1 MREICRICAR
11 ELCGNQRRWIFHTAA
26 KLNLQVLLSHVL
38 GKELCRDGKAEFAC
52 SKCAFMLDRIYRFD
66 TVIARIEALSIERL
80 QKLLLEKDRLKF
92 CIASMY
98 RRNNEDSGID
108 DKVVGDGTVD
118 ISGLPDVRY
127 TALLQEDFAY
137 SGFECWT
144 EHEEHI
150 PELHS
155 CHASESMGNRP
166 RRCHGCATLRVA
178 DADYEAICRVPR
190 KVARSITC
198 GPSTRWPA
206 SVCNEESSV
215 CEPITADSASAKVPV
230 EEENMEEG
238 TPGSSVESLDTAVK
252 VSPPRQKDEEA
263 DKGAKGSEKCDD
275 CLDAHTTPNSSSC
288 GNRLELALSL
298 IKAFDYKPV
307 QSPRGSR
314 LPIPV
319 KSILPCSKPSRD
331 LVDGS
336 ALLGSV
342 NAGSGFL
349 SAATKPFPLELSD
362 LQELWD
368 DLGEDYMP
376 LRVQNLPEDHQ
387 QLTQCD
393 PVASGCMSE
402 SHAADLQDKIQQYDA
417 TNKLLQEK
425 LNEMNFELKSVQEAS
440 QRQDRTIQSLNEALK
455 SKESET
461 EELYHVIE
469 GQSETMAK
477 LRDMLH
483 RSQLGHLQTSEDPSP
498 SQQQQHMAL
507 LDLQNTLFCTQLEM
521 QKLKRAQWQKE
532 HQLVEARRATQLLEA
547 AVQEEQQ
554 LKEVS
559 WKHNQELRSV
569 VQQVQAELQ
578 GKVQELWALEGERC
592 CEIRA
597 QEQCVQRL
605 SQSLA
610 HKEQLLQESQ
620 ELLQCQ
626 QSLEKNPAVTNAM
639 LEKLQQRIKDRD
651 AALERAIDEKFCA
664 VEEKEQELRQ
674 LHLSV
679 REREH
684 DLERL
689 RSVLSSNEATIHSME
704 SLLKAKM
711 LELEQVTATC
721 QNLQWLKEEVE
732 AKSSCWQKEQEG
744 IIQQLQTSLHDRNKE
759 VELLT
764 ATLLC
769 KLGPGQNEIAEEL
782 CSRLQQKERM
792 LQDLLS
798 DRNRQ
803 AGEHE
808 TELRELL
815 QAVSVRE
822 QRSRVAAEKMVQ
834 ALAEKSGEVQFLR
847 QRLVRNESGKNP
859 VADGRLLLQKD
870 KQPFQELLP
879 GGCGNTTATGISK
892 GEDSKYRMEKGH
904 YSGSFSPVGL
914 LETAA
919 ELEKELINAREELE
933 LMARKERESRLELS
947 SLQSVVMAQE
957 EELQVQASDI
967 ESLTRNI
974 QSKEDLIKDLQMQL
988 VDPEEIPAVERL
1000 TQEVLVLREKV
1011 ATAESQ
1017 GQAATGNRQQQLLL
1031 MLEGLVAEKS
1041 RLNEALQAERQLYS
1055 SLVKFHAHPDSPE
1068 RGQTLQAELEG
1079 AQALRGRLEE
1089 ALGRSMEHL
1098 RRLET
1103 LGAFGGQPGRDDAQD
1118 GRADSIE
1125 GEVPPRT
1132 ANQQTSQGLPVNSP
1146 EAKAA
1151 QPDLTLASLER
1162 DSSLRAELLHIRAK
1176 NQQLLE
1182 QKAKVEGELWEL
1194 KTLMEE
1200 AGFSSLSSIRKVLLS
1215 LCLKTAELKERLG
1228 GSPLSERWEDKA
1240 EAGGALR
1247 TQSRKLQSSETVVTL
1262 LKEQLVLNCPEGES
1276 KFLPQLVT
1284 GMATEIDRLRA
1295 EMGVASGKRPALEGQ
1310 LQEDPAKRPC
1320 PGSQA
1325 VELGPAQ
1332 APRGMSQQMEASLVG
1347 SWQRLV
1353 EPRVGPS
1360 GQLVQCRQHN
1370 QELQEKLA
1378 VSEATV
1384 RAQAEQLEQ
1393 YRTLLSEPLVQQDN
1407 KQVQVDLQD
1416 LGYETCGRSENEADR
1431 EETPSPECEEPDVF
1445 SKAGLMEELSRPGPR
1460 GGLCWGQSEDVAALQ
1475 QHVRELQL
1483 QLQNSNKA
1491 LQRLQ
1496 RRTRSFSST
1505 SDYASGAEWLH
1516 KPVPSATDEDEGWQS
1531 DGVGAFCPPALQASR
1546 DLEWLVHR
1554 VSLLEAQLPG
1564 PWAGGVLPEELHSA
1578 VWPGKYDSLIQAQA
1592 RELSHLRQKMREGRS
1607 MCHLLNQHLRD
1618 TVKSF
1623 EELLRGTDIDYY
1635 MGQSFREHL
1644 AQGGQLAERLS
1655 SKLSSRDRSDV
1666 EDKTG
1671 HEFVVLRLSK
1681 ELQEKERMIETLQAK
1696 LQEGCET
1703 PSSSRALSESPR
1715 SHSSTSFLSDGPEA
1729 CSDGDA
1735 TSDYSQLQG
1744 GRSKQPSRHL
1754 ADVTHPAALA
1764 SNPSPAA
1771 APHQAPA
1778 ESIRGYP
1785 TGPPSQPPPM
1795 DSSQTCTGLHFDS
1808 LSKPLSVPLTPAPG
1822 PSAFLPFGPP
1832 PPAPP
1837 ALLGCCGTPVFSLA
1851 EVQQELHMLQKQ
1863 LGERGPLAAPPVKPL
1878 PLTSDFGEAST
1889 SRCLHAPHL
1898 TPQSC
1903 PLQSSAQLDRKAGA
1917 TFLESNPLWAQPPMG
1932 ALYGHL
1938 PFGYPA
1944 SHKLTG
1950 ADLLEGHLV
1959 EIRSL
1964 RQRLEESICINDRL
1978 REQLEKRLATTAKGN
1993 GHPTNINIQGLA
2005 STSSRS
2011 SETQALRE
2019 ENQSLQLQ
2027 FAHLSREL
2035 ERLREATRCRLQE
2048 AEAKNRTLAQELA
2061 EQLQSGRQ
2069 LREERLA
2076 LQENHHR
2083 LERTVPLLQQQCEEN
2098 QRLCQALCAEL
2109 RIHETLSSS
2118 SQAAPSACSGD
2129 AHRRPPS
2136 SSELGAL
2143 LAEVRTLR
2151 RQLLRGI
2158 QVNSAL
2164 RQQLARWQPEGN
2176 AAPLFAAHQ
2185 AMPDWQPFQVSSPSP
2200 PVRDVGMSSPAP
2212 LSPPALLS
2220 DPAPLAHR
2228 LKEPPMDD
2236 PLMRRSAPA
2245 PVGDAPSSLSASKG
2259 RCQVIGHVD
2268 DYYTL
2273 KQQILEGRTL
2283 VHQMA
2288 SLLQPA
2294 VAMPSLEPR
2303 GPEALDRGS
2312 VQQLLSTASALHQLL
2327 EQCASLLTTFWR
2339 GALPAAPSPAQPQ
2352 TAEQAMKDELLA
2364 LRARLAE
2371 QESLLQRAAERLQDT
2386 CRLKDNMEHFI
2397 ISHLTQTHAVL
2408 RKART
2413 NLEKTKPQGSSVK
2426 SPPSIGAGEISVG
2439 SSQHPSHVIP
2449 AHQEHR
2455 RKRSHPDT
2463 LKWQEDRSWPC
2474 FVHLPS
2480 S

>member
-190 KVARSITC
+190 KVARSISC
-198 GPSTRWPA
+198 GPSARWPA
-206 SVCNEESSV
+206 SVCNEE

-230 EEENMEEG
+230 EEESMEEG
-238 TPGSSVESLDTAVK
+238 TPGSSVESLDTTVK

-349 SAATKPFPLELSD
+349 NAATKPFPLELSD

-393 PVASGCMSE
+393 PVASGCVSE
-402 SHAADLQDKIQQYDA
+402 SHAAELQDKIQQYDA

-477 LRDMLH
+477 LRDILH

-498 SQQQQHMAL
+498 SQQQQQHMAL

-532 HQLVEARRATQLLEA
+532 HQLAEARRTTQLLEA

-578 GKVQELWALEGERC
+578 GKVQELRALEWERC

-597 QEQCVQRL
+597 QEQRVQRL
-605 SQSLA
+605 SKRLA

-620 ELLQCQ
+620 ELLQRR
-626 QSLEKNPAVTNAM
+626 QSLEKNPAVTDAM

-704 SLLKAKM
+704 SLLKAKT

-759 VELLT
+759 VEKLT

-769 KLGPGQNEIAEEL
+769 KLGPGQSEIAEEL
-782 CSRLQQKERM
+782 CLRLQQKERM

-822 QRSRVAAEKMVQ
+822 QQSRVAAEKMVQ

-847 QRLVRNESGKNP
+847 QRLVRNEPGKNP
-859 VADGRLLLQKD
+859 AADGRLLLQKD

-879 GGCGNTTATGISK
+879 GGCGNATATGISK
-892 GEDSKYRMEKGH
+892 VEDSKYRMEKG
-904 YSGSFSPVGL
+904 L

-919 ELEKELINAREELE
+919 ELKKELINAREELE

-947 SLQSVVMAQE
+947 SLQSVVTAQE

-1011 ATAESQ
+1011 ATAESR
-1017 GQAATGNRQQQLLL
+1017 GQEATGNRQQQLLL
-1031 MLEGLVAEKS
+1031 MLEGLVVEKS

-1068 RGQTLQAELEG
+1068 RGQTLQVELEG

-1103 LGAFGGQPGRDDAQD
+1103 LGAFGGQPGRDDAAD
-1118 GRADSIE
+1118 GSADSIE
-1125 GEVPPRT
+1125 GEAPPRPT
-1132 ANQQTSQGLPVNSP
+1132 NQQTSQGLRANSP

-1151 QPDLTLASLER
+1151 QPDLLTLAPLER
-1162 DSSLRAELLHIRAK
+1162 DSSLQAELLHVRAK

-1215 LCLKTAELKERLG
+1215 LCLETAELKERLG
-1228 GSPLSERWEDKA
+1228 GCPLSEGWEDKA

-1276 KFLPQLVT
+1276 KFPPQLVA

-1332 APRGMSQQMEASLVG
+1332 APRGTSQQMEASPAG
-1347 SWQRLV
+1347 SWQKLV

-1360 GQLVQCRQHN
+1360 GQLVQCRQRN
-1370 QELQEKLA
+1370 QELQDKLA

-1393 YRTLLSEPLVQQDN
+1393 YRTLLSEPLVQQEN

-1460 GGLCWGQSEDVAALQ
+1460 GGLCWGQSEDVAVLQ

-1564 PWAGGVLPEELHSA
+1564 PWAGGMLPEELRSA

-1607 MCHLLNQHLRD
+1607 VCHLLTQHLRD

-1655 SKLSSRDRSDV
+1655 SKLSSRDRSDM

-1671 HEFVVLRLSK
+1671 HEFVALRLSK
-1681 ELQEKERMIETLQAK
+1681 ELREKERMIETLQAK
-1696 LQEGCET
+1696 LQERCET

-1715 SHSSTSFLSDGPEA
+1715 SNSSASFLSDGLEA

-1735 TSDYSQLQG
+1735 TSEYSQLQG
-1744 GRSKQPSRHL
+1744 DRSEQPSRRL
-1754 ADVTHPAALA
+1754 TDVTHPAALA
-1764 SNPSPAA
+1764 SNPSPTA

-1785 TGPPSQPPPM
+1785 TGPSSQHPPM
-1795 DSSQTCTGLHFDS
+1795 DSGQTRTGLHFDS

-1832 PPAPP
+1832 PPARP

-1889 SRCLHAPHL
+1889 SRCLHVPHL

-1917 TFLESNPLWAQPPMG
+1917 AFLESNPLWAQPPMG

-1938 PFGYPA
+1938 PSGYPA
-1944 SHKLTG
+1944 SHPALTG
-1950 ADLLEGHLV
+1950 ADLLEGHLA

-1993 GHPTNINIQGLA
+1993 GYPTNIYIQGLESA
-2005 STSSRS
+2005 SSLS

-2027 FAHLSREL
+2027 FAHLSRGNGALPPEL
-2035 ERLREATRCRLQE
+2035 ERLREATRCRLQKAE
-2048 AEAKNRTLAQELA
+2048 AENRMLAQELA
-2061 EQLQSGRQ
+2061 EQRQSGRQ

-2076 LQENHHR
+2076 LQENNHR

-2118 SQAAPSACSGD
+2118 SQAAPSACNGD

-2164 RQQLARWQPEGN
+2164 RQQLARQQPEGS

-2185 AMPDWQPFQVSSPSP
+2185 AMPDWQPFQDSSPSP

-2220 DPAPLAHR
+2220 GPAPLAHR
-2228 LKEPPMDD
+2228 MKEPPMDD
-2236 PLMRRSAPA
+2236 PLVRRSAPA
-2245 PVGDAPSSLSASKG
+2245 PAGDAPSSSSASKG
-2259 RCQVIGHVD
+2259 GCQVIGHVD

-2273 KQQILEGRTL
+2273 KQQILEGKTL

-2288 SLLQPA
+2288 SLLRPA
-2294 VAMPSLEPR
+2294 LAMPSLEPR
-2303 GPEALDRGS
+2303 GTEALDWGS
-2312 VQQLLSTASALHQLL
+2312 IQQLLSAASALHQLL

-2339 GALPAAPSPAQPQ
+2339 GALPAAPSPAQHQ
-2352 TAEQAMKDELLA
+2352 TAAMKDELLA

-2371 QESLLQRAAERLQDT
+2371 QENLLQRAAERLQDT

-2397 ISHLTQTHAVL
+2397 VSHLTQTHAVL

-2413 NLEKTKPQGSSVK
+2413 NLESLQKSKPQGSSVK

-2439 SSQHPSHVIP
+2439 LSQHPSHVIP
-2449 AHQEHR
+2449 AQQEHR
-2455 RKRSHPDT
+2455 RKRSRPDT
-2463 LKWQEDRSWPC
+2463 LKWQDQSWPC
-2474 FVHLPS
+2474 FVHFPS

>member
-1 MREICRICAR
+1 ME
-11 ELCGNQRRWIFHTAA
+11 GAA
-26 KLNLQVLLSHVL
+26 TRKRDYCDGDGKEMVPGASHVTAVL
-38 GKELCRDGKAEFAC
+38 CDAPEQGNLDISDEDSLRQTPTSGLFETAHHPVPAQTLPGLEQSPLMQTHVLSDLEMGPVVQTQTLRDFEKHLNDLKKESFSLK
-52 SKCAFMLDRIYRFD
+52 LRIYFLEERMQQKYEASRED
-66 TVIARIEALSIERL
+66 VYKRNIELKVEVESLKQELQERQQTL
-80 QKLLLEKDRLKF
+80 DKAWAAAENLTSRNEAELRRRYEERQQETEHVSELLENK
-92 CIASMY
+92 IQ
-98 RRNNEDSGID
+98 
-108 DKVVGDGTVD
+108 
-118 ISGLPDVRY
+118 
-127 TALLQEDFAY
+127 LLQEEARLAK
-137 SGFECWT
+137 SEAERTAALVEAEKERCL
-144 EHEEHI
+144 
-150 PELHS
+150 ELTKKLK
-155 CHASESMGNRP
+155 EL
-166 RRCHGCATLRVA
+166 T
-178 DADYEAICRVPR
+178 
-190 KVARSITC
+190 K
-198 GPSTRWPA
+198 
-206 SVCNEESSV
+206 
-215 CEPITADSASAKVPV
+215 
-230 EEENMEEG
+230 EEEKRG
-238 TPGSSVESLDTAVK
+238 AQVLRDDHCAALA
-252 VSPPRQKDEEA
+252 QKDKHIEELIQELSA
-263 DKGAKGSEKCDD
+263 REQLIELLATEKQN
-275 CLDAHTTPNSSSC
+275 LLQ
-288 GNRLELALSL
+288 RLEE
-298 IKAFDYKPV
+298 
-307 QSPRGSR
+307 PR
-314 LPIPV
+314 
-319 KSILPCSKPSRD
+319 
-331 LVDGS
+331 
-336 ALLGSV
+336 
-342 NAGSGFL
+342 
-349 SAATKPFPLELSD
+349 EM
-362 LQELWD
+362 E
-368 DLGEDYMP
+368 
-376 LRVQNLPEDHQ
+376 VQNLPEDHQ

-393 PVASGCMSE
+393 PVASGRVSE
-402 SHAADLQDKIQQYDA
+402 SHAAELQDKIQQYDA

-425 LNEMNFELKSVQEAS
+425 LNEMNFELKSIQEAS
-440 QRQDRTIQSLNEALK
+440 QRKDRTIQSLNEALK

-469 GQSETMAK
+469 GQNETMGK

-483 RSQLGHLQTSEDPSP
+483 RSQLGHLQTSEGPSP

-532 HQLVEARRATQLLEA
+532 HQLAEARRTTQLLEA
-547 AVQEEQQ
+547 TVQEEQQ

-559 WKHNQELRSV
+559 WKHNQELRGV

-578 GKVQELWALEGERC
+578 GKVQELWALEREKC

-597 QEQCVQRL
+597 QEQRVQRL
-605 SQSLA
+605 SQRLA
-610 HKEQLLQESQ
+610 HKEQLLQESW
-620 ELLQCQ
+620 ELLQRR
-626 QSLEKNPAVTNAM
+626 QSLEKNPVVTDTM

-674 LHLSV
+674 LHISV

-689 RSVLSSNEATIHSME
+689 RCVLSSNEATIHSME
-704 SLLKAKM
+704 SLLKAKT

-744 IIQQLQTSLHDRNKE
+744 IIQQLQASLHDRNKE
-759 VELLT
+759 VEELT

-769 KLGPGQNEIAEEL
+769 KLGPGQSEIAEEL
-782 CSRLQQKERM
+782 CLCLQRKERM

-803 AGEHE
+803 AGKHE

-815 QAVSVRE
+815 QAMSIRE

-834 ALAEKSGEVQFLR
+834 ALAEKSDEVQFLR
-847 QRLVRNESGKNP
+847 QRLVGNEPGKNP

-879 GGCGNTTATGISK
+879 GGCGNATATGISK
-892 GEDSKYRMEKGH
+892 GEDSKYRMER
-904 YSGSFSPVGL
+904 GL

-947 SLQSVVMAQE
+947 SLQSVVTAQE

-1011 ATAESQ
+1011 ATAESR
-1017 GQAATGNRQQQLLL
+1017 GQETTGNRQQQLLL

-1089 ALGRSMEHL
+1089 SLGRSMEHL

-1103 LGAFGGQPGRDDAQD
+1103 LGAFGGQPGRDDAKD
-1118 GRADSIE
+1118 GSTDSIE
-1125 GEVPPRT
+1125 GEAPPRT
-1132 ANQQTSQGLPVNSP
+1132 VNQQTSQGLPANSP

-1151 QPDLTLASLER
+1151 QPDLLTLAPLER
-1162 DSSLRAELLHIRAK
+1162 DSSLQAELLHVRAK

-1194 KTLMEE
+1194 KALMEE
-1200 AGFSSLSSIRKVLLS
+1200 AGFSSLSPIRKVLLS
-1215 LCLKTAELKERLG
+1215 LCLETAELKEQLG
-1228 GSPLSERWEDKA
+1228 GSPLSEGWEDKA
-1240 EAGGALR
+1240 EARAALC
-1247 TQSRKLQSSETVVTL
+1247 TQNRKLQSSETVVTL
-1262 LKEQLVLNCPEGES
+1262 LKEQLVLNCPEGKS
-1276 KFLPQLVT
+1276 KFPPQLVT

-1320 PGSQA
+1320 PRSQA

-1332 APRGMSQQMEASLVG
+1332 APRGMSQQMEACPAG
-1347 SWQRLV
+1347 SWQQLV

-1360 GQLVQCRQHN
+1360 GQLVQCRQRN
-1370 QELQEKLA
+1370 QELQDKLA

-1393 YRTLLSEPLVQQDN
+1393 YKTLLSEPLVQQDN

-1445 SKAGLMEELSRPGPR
+1445 SKADLMEELSRPGPR
-1460 GGLCWGQSEDVAALQ
+1460 GGLCWGQSEDVAVLQ

-1505 SDYASGAEWLH
+1505 SDYASGAERLH

-1546 DLEWLVHR
+1546 DLEWLIHR

-1564 PWAGGVLPEELHSA
+1564 RWAGGVLPEKLRSA

-1607 MCHLLNQHLRD
+1607 VCHLLTQHLRD

-1671 HEFVVLRLSK
+1671 HEFVALRLSK
-1681 ELQEKERMIETLQAK
+1681 ELREKERMIETLQAK
-1696 LQEGCET
+1696 LQELCET

-1715 SHSSTSFLSDGPEA
+1715 SNSSASFLSDGPEA

-1735 TSDYSQLQG
+1735 SSEYSQLQG
-1744 GRSKQPSRHL
+1744 DRSEQPSRRL
-1754 ADVTHPAALA
+1754 TDVTHPAALA

-1771 APHQAPA
+1771 APHQASA

-1785 TGPPSQPPPM
+1785 TGPSSQHPPM
-1795 DSSQTCTGLHFDS
+1795 DSGQTRTGLHFDS

-1832 PPAPP
+1832 PPTPS

-1889 SRCLHAPHL
+1889 SRCLHVPHL

-1917 TFLESNPLWAQPPMG
+1917 AFLESNPLWAQPPMG

-1938 PFGYPA
+1938 PSGYPA

-1950 ADLLEGHLV
+1950 ADLLEGHLA

-1993 GHPTNINIQGLA
+1993 GYPTNIYIQGLESA
-2005 STSSRS
+2005 SSLS

-2027 FAHLSREL
+2027 FAHLSRGNGALPPEL
-2035 ERLREATRCRLQE
+2035 EQLRETTRCRLQK
-2048 AEAKNRTLAQELA
+2048 AETENRTLAQELA
-2061 EQLQSGRQ
+2061 EQRQSGRQ

-2076 LQENHHR
+2076 LQENNHR
-2083 LERTVPLLQQQCEEN
+2083 LECTVPLLQQQCEEN

-2118 SQAAPSACSGD
+2118 SQAALSACSGD
-2129 AHRRPPS
+2129 VHRRPPS

-2164 RQQLARWQPEGN
+2164 RQQLARQQPEGS

-2185 AMPDWQPFQVSSPSP
+2185 ATPNWQPFQDSSPSP

-2220 DPAPLAHR
+2220 GPAPLAHQ
-2228 LKEPPMDD
+2228 LKEPPVDD
-2236 PLMRRSAPA
+2236 ALVRRSAPA
-2245 PVGDAPSSLSASKG
+2245 PAGDAPSSSSASKG
-2259 RCQVIGHVD
+2259 GCQVIGHVD

-2273 KQQILEGRTL
+2273 KQQILDGKML

-2288 SLLQPA
+2288 SLLRPA
-2294 VAMPSLEPR
+2294 LAMPCLEPR
-2303 GPEALDRGS
+2303 GTEALDRSS

-2327 EQCASLLTTFWR
+2327 EQCSSLLTTFWR
-2339 GALPAAPSPAQPQ
+2339 GALLVAPSPAQPQ

-2371 QESLLQRAAERLQDT
+2371 QENLLQRAAERLQDT

-2397 ISHLTQTHAVL
+2397 VSHLTQTHAVL

-2413 NLEKTKPQGSSVK
+2413 NLESLQKSKPQGSSVK

-2439 SSQHPSHVIP
+2439 LSQHPSHVIP
-2449 AHQEHR
+2449 TNQEHR
-2455 RKRSHPDT
+2455 RKRSCPDT
-2463 LKWQEDRSWPC
+2463 LKWQEDQSWPC

>member
-1 MREICRICAR
+1 MLGRAGGMLADAGLEDAGPSRGRWLRSRLPRRRTSRARLPEQPMRSPVGAGTARAPASHGSGCCCCCSREAPGLDPAKMWTPGRRDYFDGDGKEMVPGASHVTAVLCDAPEHGNLGISDEDPLRQTPTVGLFETAHHPVPAQTLPSLEQSPLMQTHVLSDLEMGPVVQTQTLRDFEKHLNDLKKENFSLKLRIYFLEERMQQKYEASREDVYKRNIELMVEVESLKR
-11 ELCGNQRRWIFHTAA
+11 ELQEKQQTLDKAWAAAENLTSRNEAELRRRFEERQQETE
-26 KLNLQVLLSHVL
+26 HVS
-38 GKELCRDGKAEFAC
+38 E
-52 SKCAFMLDRIYRFD
+52 
-66 TVIARIEALSIERL
+66 
-80 QKLLLEKDRLKF
+80 LLENK
-92 CIASMY
+92 IQ
-98 RRNNEDSGID
+98 
-108 DKVVGDGTVD
+108 
-118 ISGLPDVRY
+118 
-127 TALLQEDFAY
+127 LLQEEARLAK
-137 SGFECWT
+137 SEAERMAALAEAEKGRCLELT
-144 EHEEHI
+144 KKLKELTKEEVKRGAQV
-150 PELHS
+150 LHDD
-155 CHASESMGNRP
+155 H
-166 RRCHGCATLRVA
+166 CAALA
-178 DADYEAICRVPR
+178 
-190 KVARSITC
+190 
-198 GPSTRWPA
+198 
-206 SVCNEESSV
+206 
-215 CEPITADSASAKVPV
+215 
-230 EEENMEEG
+230 
-238 TPGSSVESLDTAVK
+238 
-252 VSPPRQKDEEA
+252 QKDKRIEELIQELSA
-263 DKGAKGSEKCDD
+263 REQLIELLATEKQN
-275 CLDAHTTPNSSSC
+275 LLQ
-288 GNRLELALSL
+288 RLEE
-298 IKAFDYKPV
+298 
-307 QSPRGSR
+307 PR
-314 LPIPV
+314 
-319 KSILPCSKPSRD
+319 
-331 LVDGS
+331 
-336 ALLGSV
+336 
-342 NAGSGFL
+342 
-349 SAATKPFPLELSD
+349 EM
-362 LQELWD
+362 E
-368 DLGEDYMP
+368 
-376 LRVQNLPEDHQ
+376 VQNLPEDHQ

-393 PVASGCMSE
+393 PVASGRVSE
-402 SHAADLQDKIQQYDA
+402 SHAAELQDKIQQYNA
-417 TNKLLQEK
+417 TNK
-425 LNEMNFELKSVQEAS
+425 
-440 QRQDRTIQSLNEALK
+440 
-455 SKESET
+455 T

-469 GQSETMAK
+469 GQNETMAK

-483 RSQLGHLQTSEDPSP
+483 RSQLGHLQTSEGPSP
-498 SQQQQHMAL
+498 SQQHMAL

-521 QKLKRAQWQKE
+521 QKLKRAQRQKE
-532 HQLVEARRATQLLEA
+532 QQLAEARRVTQLLEA

-578 GKVQELWALEGERC
+578 GKVQELRALEGERC
-592 CEIRA
+592 CEIQA
-597 QEQCVQRL
+597 QEQRVQRL
-605 SQSLA
+605 SQRLA
-610 HKEQLLQESQ
+610 HKEQLLQESR
-620 ELLQCQ
+620 ELLQRR
-626 QSLEKNPAVTNAM
+626 QSFEKNPAVTDAL

-679 REREH
+679 RERER

-689 RSVLSSNEATIHSME
+689 RSVLSSNEATIHSMD
-704 SLLKAKM
+704 SLLKAKT
-711 LELEQVTATC
+711 LELEQVSATC

-759 VELLT
+759 VEELT

-769 KLGPGQNEIAEEL
+769 KLGPGQSEIAEEL
-782 CSRLQQKERM
+782 CLRLQRKERM

-815 QAVSVRE
+815 QAVSTRE

-847 QRLVRNESGKNP
+847 QQLVGKEPGKNP
-859 VADGRLLLQKD
+859 AADGRPLLQKD

-879 GGCGNTTATGISK
+879 GGCRNATATGISK
-892 GEDSKYRMEKGH
+892 GEDSKYRMEKG
-904 YSGSFSPVGL
+904 P
-914 LETAA
+914 LEMAA
-919 ELEKELINAREELE
+919 ELEKELVSAREELE
-933 LMARKERESRLELS
+933 LMSRKERESRLELS
-947 SLQSVVMAQE
+947 SLQSVVTAQE

-1011 ATAESQ
+1011 ATAESR
-1017 GQAATGNRQQQLLL
+1017 GQEATGNRRQQLLL
-1031 MLEGLVAEKS
+1031 MLEGLVTEKS

-1055 SLVKFHAHPDSPE
+1055 SLVKFHTHPDSPE
-1068 RGQTLQAELEG
+1068 RGQTLRAELEG

-1103 LGAFGGQPGRDDAQD
+1103 LGAFGGQPGREDAED
-1118 GRADSIE
+1118 GSPDSIE
-1125 GEVPPRT
+1125 GEAPPGAT
-1132 ANQQTSQGLPVNSP
+1132 SQQTSQGLPVNSLV
-1146 EAKAA
+1146 AKAA
-1151 QPDLTLASLER
+1151 QPDLLTLDHLER
-1162 DSSLRAELLHIRAK
+1162 NSSLQAELFHIRAK

-1200 AGFSSLSSIRKVLLS
+1200 AGFSSLSPIRKALLS
-1215 LCLKTAELKERLG
+1215 LCLETAELKERLG
-1228 GSPLSERWEDKA
+1228 GSPLSEGCEDEA
-1240 EAGGALR
+1240 EARGALR
-1247 TQSRKLQSSETVVTL
+1247 TQSRKPQSSETVVTL

-1276 KFLPQLVT
+1276 KFPSQLVT
-1284 GMATEIDRLRA
+1284 GMATEINRLRA
-1295 EMGVASGKRPALEGQ
+1295 EMGVAPSKRPALEGQ

-1332 APRGMSQQMEASLVG
+1332 APRGMSQQMKGSPAG
-1347 SWQRLV
+1347 SWQQLV
-1353 EPRVGPS
+1353 EPAVGPS
-1360 GQLVQCRQHN
+1360 GQLVQCRQRN
-1370 QELQEKLA
+1370 QELQDKLA

-1445 SKAGLMEELSRPGPR
+1445 SKAGLMEELSQPGPR
-1460 GGLCWGQSEDVAALQ
+1460 GGLCWGQSEDVAILQ
-1475 QHVRELQL
+1475 QHVRELQV

-1505 SDYASGAEWLH
+1505 SDYASGAERLH
-1516 KPVPSATDEDEGWQS
+1516 KLVPSATDEDEGWQS

-1564 PWAGGVLPEELHSA
+1564 PRAGGVLPEELRSA

-1607 MCHLLNQHLRD
+1607 VCRLLTQHLRD

-1671 HEFVVLRLSK
+1671 HEFVALRLSK
-1681 ELQEKERMIETLQAK
+1681 ELREKERMIETLQAK
-1696 LQEGCET
+1696 LQERCET

-1715 SHSSTSFLSDGPEA
+1715 SNSSASFLSDAPEA

-1735 TSDYSQLQG
+1735 TSEYSQLQG
-1744 GRSKQPSRHL
+1744 VRSEQPSRHL
-1754 ADVTHPAALA
+1754 TDVTHPAALA

-1785 TGPPSQPPPM
+1785 TGPSSQHHPM
-1795 DSSQTCTGLHFDS
+1795 DGGQTRTGLHFDS

-1863 LGERGPLAAPPVKPL
+1863 LGERGPLAAPPVKPV
-1878 PLTSDFGEAST
+1878 PLASNFREAST
-1889 SRCLHAPHL
+1889 SRCLHVPHL

-1903 PLQSSAQLDRKAGA
+1903 PLQRSTQLDRKAGA
-1917 TFLESNPLWAQPPMG
+1917 AFLESNSLWAQPHMG

-1938 PFGYPA
+1938 PSGYPD

-1950 ADLLEGHLV
+1950 ADLLEGHLA

-1993 GHPTNINIQGLA
+1993 GYPTNIYIQGLE
-2005 STSSRS
+2005 SVSSLS

-2027 FAHLSREL
+2027 FTHLSREL
-2035 ERLREATRCRLQE
+2035 ERLREAMYCRLQE
-2048 AEAKNRTLAQELA
+2048 AEAENRTLAQELA
-2061 EQLQSGRQ
+2061 EQRQSGRQ

-2076 LQENHHR
+2076 LQENNHR
-2083 LERTVPLLQQQCEEN
+2083 LECTVPLLQQQCEEN
-2098 QRLCQALCAEL
+2098 QRLCQALCTEL
-2109 RIHETLSSS
+2109 RVHETLSGS

-2129 AHRRPPS
+2129 AHCRPPS
-2136 SSELGAL
+2136 SSELDTL

-2164 RQQLARWQPEGN
+2164 RQQLARQKPEGS
-2176 AAPLFAAHQ
+2176 AVPLFATHQ
-2185 AMPDWQPFQVSSPSP
+2185 AMPDWQPFQDSSPSP

-2220 DPAPLAHR
+2220 APAPLAHR
-2228 LKEPPMDD
+2228 MKEPPVDN
-2236 PLMRRSAPA
+2236 PLVRRSAPA
-2245 PVGDAPSSLSASKG
+2245 PARDAPSSSSASKG
-2259 RCQVIGHVD
+2259 GCQVIGHVD

-2273 KQQILEGRTL
+2273 KQQILEGKTL
-2283 VHQMA
+2283 VHQIA

-2294 VAMPSLEPR
+2294 LAMPSLEPH
-2303 GPEALDRGS
+2303 GTEALERGS
-2312 VQQLLSTASALHQLL
+2312 VRQLLSTTSALHQLL
-2327 EQCASLLTTFWR
+2327 EQCASLLATFWR

-2352 TAEQAMKDELLA
+2352 TVEQAMKDELLA

-2371 QESLLQRAAERLQDT
+2371 QENLLQSAAERLQDT

-2397 ISHLTQTHAVL
+2397 VSHLTQTHAVL

-2413 NLEKTKPQGSSVK
+2413 NLEKSKPQGSSVK
-2426 SPPSIGAGEISVG
+2426 SLPSIGTGEISVG
-2439 SSQHPSHVIP
+2439 LSQYPTHVIP
-2449 AHQEHR
+2449 ARQEHG
-2455 RKRSHPDT
+2455 RKRSRPHT
-2463 LKWQEDRSWPC
+2463 LKWQEDQSWPR

>member
-108 DKVVGDGTVD
+108 DKVVGDLTVD

-155 CHASESMGNRP
+155 CHTLESVGNRP

-178 DADYEAICRVPR
+178 DSDYEAICRVPR
-190 KVARSITC
+190 KVARSISC
-198 GPSTRWPA
+198 GLSTRWPA

-215 CEPITADSASAKVPV
+215 CEPITADLASAKVPV
-230 EEENMEEG
+230 EEESMEEG

-263 DKGAKGSEKCDD
+263 DKGVKGSEKCDD
-275 CLDAHTTPNSSSC
+275 CLDAHTTPNSSLY

-319 KSILPCSKPSRD
+319 KSILLYSKPSRN

-336 ALLGSV
+336 TLLGSV
-342 NAGSGFL
+342 NAGSGFP
-349 SAATKPFPLELSD
+349 SATTKPFPLELSD
-362 LQELWD
+362 LLELWD

-393 PVASGCMSE
+393 PVASGRVSE
-402 SHAADLQDKIQQYDA
+402 SHAAELQDKIQQYDA

-425 LNEMNFELKSVQEAS
+425 LNEMNFELKSIQEAS
-440 QRQDRTIQSLNEALK
+440 QRKDRTIQSLNEALK

-469 GQSETMAK
+469 GQNETMGK

-483 RSQLGHLQTSEDPSP
+483 RSQLGHLQTSEGPSP

-532 HQLVEARRATQLLEA
+532 HQLAEARRTTQLLEA
-547 AVQEEQQ
+547 TVQEEQQ

-559 WKHNQELRSV
+559 WKHNQES
-569 VQQVQAELQ
+569 
-578 GKVQELWALEGERC
+578 W
-592 CEIRA
+592 
-597 QEQCVQRL
+597 
-605 SQSLA
+605 
-610 HKEQLLQESQ
+610 
-620 ELLQCQ
+620 ELLQRR
-626 QSLEKNPAVTNAM
+626 QSLEKNPVVTDTM

-674 LHLSV
+674 LHISV

-689 RSVLSSNEATIHSME
+689 RCVLSSNEATIHSME
-704 SLLKAKM
+704 SLLKAKT

-744 IIQQLQTSLHDRNKE
+744 IIQQLQASLHDRNKE
-759 VELLT
+759 VEELT

-769 KLGPGQNEIAEEL
+769 KLGPGQSEIAEEL
-782 CSRLQQKERM
+782 CLCLQRKERM

-803 AGEHE
+803 AGKHE

-815 QAVSVRE
+815 QAMSIRE

-834 ALAEKSGEVQFLR
+834 ALAEKSDEVQFLR
-847 QRLVRNESGKNP
+847 QRLVGNEPGKNP

-879 GGCGNTTATGISK
+879 GGCGNATATGISK
-892 GEDSKYRMEKGH
+892 GEDSKYRMER
-904 YSGSFSPVGL
+904 GL

-947 SLQSVVMAQE
+947 SLQSVVTAQE

-1011 ATAESQ
+1011 ATAESR
-1017 GQAATGNRQQQLLL
+1017 GQETTGNRQQQLLL

-1089 ALGRSMEHL
+1089 SLGRSMEHL

-1103 LGAFGGQPGRDDAQD
+1103 LGAFGGQPGRDDAKD
-1118 GRADSIE
+1118 GSTDSIE
-1125 GEVPPRT
+1125 GEAPPRT
-1132 ANQQTSQGLPVNSP
+1132 VNQQTSQGLPANSP

-1151 QPDLTLASLER
+1151 QPDLLTLAPLER
-1162 DSSLRAELLHIRAK
+1162 DSSLQAELLHVRAK

-1194 KTLMEE
+1194 KALMEE
-1200 AGFSSLSSIRKVLLS
+1200 AGFSSLSPIRKVLLS
-1215 LCLKTAELKERLG
+1215 LCLETAELKEQLG
-1228 GSPLSERWEDKA
+1228 GSPLSEGWEDKA
-1240 EAGGALR
+1240 EARAALC
-1247 TQSRKLQSSETVVTL
+1247 TQNRKLQSSETVVTL
-1262 LKEQLVLNCPEGES
+1262 LKEQLVLNCPEGKS
-1276 KFLPQLVT
+1276 KFPPQLVT

-1320 PGSQA
+1320 PRSQA

-1332 APRGMSQQMEASLVG
+1332 APRGMSQQMEACPAG
-1347 SWQRLV
+1347 SWQQLV

-1360 GQLVQCRQHN
+1360 GQLVQCRQRN
-1370 QELQEKLA
+1370 QELQDKLA

-1393 YRTLLSEPLVQQDN
+1393 YKTLLSEPLVQQDN

-1445 SKAGLMEELSRPGPR
+1445 SKADLMEELSRPGPR
-1460 GGLCWGQSEDVAALQ
+1460 GGLCWGQSEDVAVLQ

-1505 SDYASGAEWLH
+1505 SDYASGAERLH

-1546 DLEWLVHR
+1546 DLEWLIHR

-1564 PWAGGVLPEELHSA
+1564 RWAGGVLPEKLRSA

-1607 MCHLLNQHLRD
+1607 VCHLLTQHLRD

-1671 HEFVVLRLSK
+1671 HEFVALRLSK
-1681 ELQEKERMIETLQAK
+1681 ELREKERMIETLQAK
-1696 LQEGCET
+1696 LQELCET

-1715 SHSSTSFLSDGPEA
+1715 SNSSASFLSDGPEA

-1735 TSDYSQLQG
+1735 SSEYSQLQG
-1744 GRSKQPSRHL
+1744 DRSEQPSRRL
-1754 ADVTHPAALA
+1754 TDVTHPAALA

-1771 APHQAPA
+1771 APHQASA

-1785 TGPPSQPPPM
+1785 TGPSSQHPPM
-1795 DSSQTCTGLHFDS
+1795 DSGQTRTGLHFDS

-1832 PPAPP
+1832 PPTPS

-1889 SRCLHAPHL
+1889 SRCLHVPHL

-1917 TFLESNPLWAQPPMG
+1917 AFLESNPLWAQPPMG

-1938 PFGYPA
+1938 PSGYPA

-1950 ADLLEGHLV
+1950 ADLLEGHLA

-1993 GHPTNINIQGLA
+1993 GYPTNIYIQGLESA
-2005 STSSRS
+2005 SSLS

-2027 FAHLSREL
+2027 FAHLSRGNGALPPEL
-2035 ERLREATRCRLQE
+2035 EQLRETTRCRLQK
-2048 AEAKNRTLAQELA
+2048 AETENRTLAQELA
-2061 EQLQSGRQ
+2061 EQRQSGRQ

-2076 LQENHHR
+2076 LQENNHR
-2083 LERTVPLLQQQCEEN
+2083 LECTVPLLQQQCEEN

-2118 SQAAPSACSGD
+2118 SQAALSACSGD
-2129 AHRRPPS
+2129 VHRRPPS

-2164 RQQLARWQPEGN
+2164 RQQLARQQPEGS

-2185 AMPDWQPFQVSSPSP
+2185 ATPNWQPFQDSSPSP

-2220 DPAPLAHR
+2220 GPAPLAHQ
-2228 LKEPPMDD
+2228 LKEPPVDD
-2236 PLMRRSAPA
+2236 ALVRRSAPA
-2245 PVGDAPSSLSASKG
+2245 PAGDAPSSSSASKG
-2259 RCQVIGHVD
+2259 GCQVIGHVD

-2273 KQQILEGRTL
+2273 KQQILDGKML

-2288 SLLQPA
+2288 SLLRPA
-2294 VAMPSLEPR
+2294 LAMPCLEPR
-2303 GPEALDRGS
+2303 GTEALDRSS

-2327 EQCASLLTTFWR
+2327 EQCSSLLTTFWR
-2339 GALPAAPSPAQPQ
+2339 GALLVAPSPAQPQ

-2371 QESLLQRAAERLQDT
+2371 QENLLQRAAERLQDT

-2397 ISHLTQTHAVL
+2397 VSHLTQTHAVL

-2413 NLEKTKPQGSSVK
+2413 NLESLQKSKPQGSSVK

-2439 SSQHPSHVIP
+2439 LSQHPSHVIP
-2449 AHQEHR
+2449 TNQEHR
-2455 RKRSHPDT
+2455 RKRSCPDT
-2463 LKWQEDRSWPC
+2463 LKWQEDQSWPC

>member
-190 KVARSITC
+190 KVARSISC
-198 GPSTRWPA
+198 GPSARWPA
-206 SVCNEESSV
+206 SVCNEE

-230 EEENMEEG
+230 EEESMEEG
-238 TPGSSVESLDTAVK
+238 TPGSSVESLDTTVK

-349 SAATKPFPLELSD
+349 NAATKPFPLELSD

-393 PVASGCMSE
+393 PVASGCVSE
-402 SHAADLQDKIQQYDA
+402 SHAAELQDKIQQYDA

-477 LRDMLH
+477 LRDILH

-498 SQQQQHMAL
+498 SQQQQQHMAL

-532 HQLVEARRATQLLEA
+532 HQLAEARRTTQLLEA

-578 GKVQELWALEGERC
+578 GKVQELRALEWERC

-597 QEQCVQRL
+597 QEQRVQRL
-605 SQSLA
+605 SKRLA

-620 ELLQCQ
+620 ELLQRR
-626 QSLEKNPAVTNAM
+626 QSLEKNPAVTDAM

-704 SLLKAKM
+704 SLLKAKT

-759 VELLT
+759 VEKLT

-769 KLGPGQNEIAEEL
+769 KLGPGQSEIAEEL
-782 CSRLQQKERM
+782 CLRLQQKERM

-822 QRSRVAAEKMVQ
+822 QQSRVAAEKMVQ

-847 QRLVRNESGKNP
+847 QRLVRNEPGKNP
-859 VADGRLLLQKD
+859 AADGRLLLQKD

-879 GGCGNTTATGISK
+879 GGCGNATATGISK
-892 GEDSKYRMEKGH
+892 VEDSKYRMEKG
-904 YSGSFSPVGL
+904 L

-919 ELEKELINAREELE
+919 ELKKELINAREELE

-947 SLQSVVMAQE
+947 SLQSVVTAQE

-1011 ATAESQ
+1011 ATAESR
-1017 GQAATGNRQQQLLL
+1017 GQEATGNRQQQLLL
-1031 MLEGLVAEKS
+1031 MLEGLVVEKS

-1068 RGQTLQAELEG
+1068 RGQTLQVELEG

-1103 LGAFGGQPGRDDAQD
+1103 LGAFGGQPGRDDAAD
-1118 GRADSIE
+1118 GSADSIE
-1125 GEVPPRT
+1125 GEAPPRPT
-1132 ANQQTSQGLPVNSP
+1132 NQQTSQGLRANSP

-1151 QPDLTLASLER
+1151 QPDLLTLAPLER
-1162 DSSLRAELLHIRAK
+1162 DSSLQAELLHVRAK

-1215 LCLKTAELKERLG
+1215 LCLETAELKERLG
-1228 GSPLSERWEDKA
+1228 GCPLSEGWEDKA

-1276 KFLPQLVT
+1276 KFPPQLVA

-1332 APRGMSQQMEASLVG
+1332 APRGTSQQMEASPAG
-1347 SWQRLV
+1347 SWQKLV

-1360 GQLVQCRQHN
+1360 GQLVQCRQRN
-1370 QELQEKLA
+1370 QELQDKLA

-1393 YRTLLSEPLVQQDN
+1393 YRTLLSEPLVQQEN

-1460 GGLCWGQSEDVAALQ
+1460 GGLCWGQSEDVAVLQ

-1564 PWAGGVLPEELHSA
+1564 PWAGGMLPEELRSA

-1607 MCHLLNQHLRD
+1607 VCHLLTQHLRD

-1655 SKLSSRDRSDV
+1655 SKLSSRDRSDM

-1671 HEFVVLRLSK
+1671 HEFVALRLSK
-1681 ELQEKERMIETLQAK
+1681 ELREKERMIETLQAK
-1696 LQEGCET
+1696 LQERCET

-1715 SHSSTSFLSDGPEA
+1715 SNSSASFLSDGLEA

-1735 TSDYSQLQG
+1735 TSEYSQLQG
-1744 GRSKQPSRHL
+1744 DRSEQPSRRL
-1754 ADVTHPAALA
+1754 TDVTHPAALA
-1764 SNPSPAA
+1764 SNPSPTA

-1785 TGPPSQPPPM
+1785 TGPSSQHPPM
-1795 DSSQTCTGLHFDS
+1795 DSGQT
-1808 LSKPLSVPLTPAPG
+1808 
-1822 PSAFLPFGPP
+1822 
-1832 PPAPP
+1832 
-1837 ALLGCCGTPVFSLA
+1837 
-1851 EVQQELHMLQKQ
+1851 
-1863 LGERGPLAAPPVKPL
+1863 R
-1878 PLTSDFGEAST
+1878 
-1889 SRCLHAPHL
+1889 
-1898 TPQSC
+1898 
-1903 PLQSSAQLDRKAGA
+1903 
-1917 TFLESNPLWAQPPMG
+1917 
-1932 ALYGHL
+1932 
-1938 PFGYPA
+1938 
-1944 SHKLTG
+1944 TG
-1950 ADLLEGHLV
+1950 ADLLEGHLA

-1993 GHPTNINIQGLA
+1993 GYPTNIYIQGLESA
-2005 STSSRS
+2005 SSLS

-2027 FAHLSREL
+2027 FAHLSRGNGALPPEL
-2035 ERLREATRCRLQE
+2035 ERLREATRCRLQKAE
-2048 AEAKNRTLAQELA
+2048 AENRMLAQELA
-2061 EQLQSGRQ
+2061 EQRQSGRQ

-2076 LQENHHR
+2076 LQENNHR

-2118 SQAAPSACSGD
+2118 SQAAPSACNGD

-2164 RQQLARWQPEGN
+2164 RQQLARQQPEGS

-2185 AMPDWQPFQVSSPSP
+2185 AMPDWQPFQDSSPSP

-2220 DPAPLAHR
+2220 GPAPLAHR
-2228 LKEPPMDD
+2228 MKEPPMDD
-2236 PLMRRSAPA
+2236 PLVRRSAPA
-2245 PVGDAPSSLSASKG
+2245 PAGDAPSSSSASKG
-2259 RCQVIGHVD
+2259 GCQVIGHVD

-2273 KQQILEGRTL
+2273 KQQILEGKTL

-2288 SLLQPA
+2288 SLLRPA
-2294 VAMPSLEPR
+2294 LAMPSLEPR
-2303 GPEALDRGS
+2303 GTEALDWGS
-2312 VQQLLSTASALHQLL
+2312 IQQLLSAASALHQLL

-2339 GALPAAPSPAQPQ
+2339 GALPAAPSPAQHQ

-2371 QESLLQRAAERLQDT
+2371 QENLLQRAAERLQDT

-2397 ISHLTQTHAVL
+2397 VSHLTQTHAVL

-2413 NLEKTKPQGSSVK
+2413 NLESLQKSKPQGSSVK

-2439 SSQHPSHVIP
+2439 LSQHPSHVIP
-2449 AHQEHR
+2449 AQQEHR
-2455 RKRSHPDT
+2455 RKRSRPDT
-2463 LKWQEDRSWPC
+2463 LKWQDQSWPC
-2474 FVHLPS
+2474 FVHFPS

>member
-1 MREICRICAR
+1 MLADAGLEYAGLSRGRWLRSRLPRRRTSGARLPEQPMRSPVGAGTVQAPASHGPGCCCCCSREAPGLDPAEMCTPARGDYCDGDGKEMLPGASHVTAVLCDAPEQRNLDISDEDSLRQTPTSGLFETAHHPVPAQTLPGLEQSPLMQTHVLSDLEMGPVVQTQTLRDFEKHLNDLKKENFSLKLRIYFLEERMQQKYEASR
-11 ELCGNQRRWIFHTAA
+11 EDVYKRNIELKVEVESLKQELQERQQTLDKAWAAAENLTSCNEAEFQRRYEERQQE
-26 KLNLQVLLSHVL
+26 KEHVS
-38 GKELCRDGKAEFAC
+38 E
-52 SKCAFMLDRIYRFD
+52 
-66 TVIARIEALSIERL
+66 
-80 QKLLLEKDRLKF
+80 LLENK
-92 CIASMY
+92 IQ
-98 RRNNEDSGID
+98 
-108 DKVVGDGTVD
+108 
-118 ISGLPDVRY
+118 
-127 TALLQEDFAY
+127 LLQEEARLAK
-137 SGFECWT
+137 SEAERTAALVEAEKGRCL
-144 EHEEHI
+144 
-150 PELHS
+150 ELTKKLK
-155 CHASESMGNRP
+155 EL
-166 RRCHGCATLRVA
+166 T
-178 DADYEAICRVPR
+178 
-190 KVARSITC
+190 K
-198 GPSTRWPA
+198 
-206 SVCNEESSV
+206 
-215 CEPITADSASAKVPV
+215 
-230 EEENMEEG
+230 EEEKRG
-238 TPGSSVESLDTAVK
+238 AQVLRDDHCAALA
-252 VSPPRQKDEEA
+252 QKDKHIEELIQELSA
-263 DKGAKGSEKCDD
+263 REQLIELLATEKQN
-275 CLDAHTTPNSSSC
+275 LLQ
-288 GNRLELALSL
+288 RLEE
-298 IKAFDYKPV
+298 
-307 QSPRGSR
+307 PRE
-314 LPIPV
+314 I
-319 KSILPCSKPSRD
+319 
-331 LVDGS
+331 
-336 ALLGSV
+336 
-342 NAGSGFL
+342 
-349 SAATKPFPLELSD
+349 E
-362 LQELWD
+362 
-368 DLGEDYMP
+368 
-376 LRVQNLPEDHQ
+376 VQNLPEDHQ

-393 PVASGCMSE
+393 PVASGRVSE
-402 SHAADLQDKIQQYDA
+402 SHAAELQDKIQQYDA

-425 LNEMNFELKSVQEAS
+425 LNEMNFELKSIQEAS

-469 GQSETMAK
+469 GQNETMGK

-483 RSQLGHLQTSEDPSP
+483 RSQLGHLQTSEGPSP

-532 HQLVEARRATQLLEA
+532 HQLAEARRTTQLLEA
-547 AVQEEQQ
+547 TVQEEQQ

-559 WKHNQELRSV
+559 WKHNQELRGV

-578 GKVQELWALEGERC
+578 GKVQELWALEGEKC

-597 QEQCVQRL
+597 QEQRVQRL
-605 SQSLA
+605 SQRLA
-610 HKEQLLQESQ
+610 HKEQLLQESW
-620 ELLQCQ
+620 ELLQRR
-626 QSLEKNPAVTNAM
+626 QSLEKNPVVTDTM
-639 LEKLQQRIKDRD
+639 LEKLQQRIKHRD

-664 VEEKEQELRQ
+664 VEEKEQELQQ
-674 LHLSV
+674 LHISV

-704 SLLKAKM
+704 SLLKAKT

-732 AKSSCWQKEQEG
+732 AKSNCWQKEQEG
-744 IIQQLQTSLHDRNKE
+744 IIQQLQASLHDRNKE
-759 VELLT
+759 VEELT

-769 KLGPGQNEIAEEL
+769 KLGPGQSEIAEEL
-782 CSRLQQKERM
+782 CLRLQRKERM

-815 QAVSVRE
+815 QAMSIRE
-822 QRSRVAAEKMVQ
+822 QRSR
-834 ALAEKSGEVQFLR
+834 
-847 QRLVRNESGKNP
+847 
-859 VADGRLLLQKD
+859 
-870 KQPFQELLP
+870 ELLP
-879 GGCGNTTATGISK
+879 GGCGNATATRISK
-892 GEDSKYRMEKGH
+892 GEDSKYRMER
-904 YSGSFSPVGL
+904 GL

-947 SLQSVVMAQE
+947 SLQSVVTAQE

-1011 ATAESQ
+1011 ATAESR
-1017 GQAATGNRQQQLLL
+1017 GQEATGNRQQQLLL

-1089 ALGRSMEHL
+1089 SLGRSMEHL

-1103 LGAFGGQPGRDDAQD
+1103 LGAFGGQPGRDDAKD
-1118 GRADSIE
+1118 GSTDSIE
-1125 GEVPPRT
+1125 GEAPPRT
-1132 ANQQTSQGLPVNSP
+1132 VNHQTSQGLPANSP

-1151 QPDLTLASLER
+1151 QPDLLTLAPLER
-1162 DSSLRAELLHIRAK
+1162 DSSLQAELLHVRAK

-1194 KTLMEE
+1194 KALMEE

-1215 LCLKTAELKERLG
+1215 LCLETAELKEQLG
-1228 GSPLSERWEDKA
+1228 GSPLSEGWEDKA
-1240 EAGGALR
+1240 EARAALC
-1247 TQSRKLQSSETVVTL
+1247 TQNSKLQSSETVVTL

-1276 KFLPQLVT
+1276 KFPPQLVT
-1284 GMATEIDRLRA
+1284 GMATEIDRLWT

-1320 PGSQA
+1320 PRSQA

-1332 APRGMSQQMEASLVG
+1332 APRGMSQQMEACPAG

-1360 GQLVQCRQHN
+1360 GQLVQCRQRN
-1370 QELQEKLA
+1370 QELQDKLA

-1445 SKAGLMEELSRPGPR
+1445 SKAGLMEELSRPGPW
-1460 GGLCWGQSEDVAALQ
+1460 GGLCWGQSEDVAVLQ

-1505 SDYASGAEWLH
+1505 SDYASGAERLH

-1554 VSLLEAQLPG
+1554 VSLLEAQLHG
-1564 PWAGGVLPEELHSA
+1564 RWAGGVLPEELRSA

-1607 MCHLLNQHLRD
+1607 VCHLLTQHLRD

-1671 HEFVVLRLSK
+1671 HEFVALRLSK
-1681 ELQEKERMIETLQAK
+1681 ELREKERMIETLQAK
-1696 LQEGCET
+1696 LQERCET

-1715 SHSSTSFLSDGPEA
+1715 SNSSASFLSDGPEA

-1735 TSDYSQLQG
+1735 TSEYSQLQG
-1744 GRSKQPSRHL
+1744 DRSEQPSRRL
-1754 ADVTHPAALA
+1754 TDVTHPAALA

-1771 APHQAPA
+1771 APHQASA

-1785 TGPPSQPPPM
+1785 TGPSSQHPPM
-1795 DSSQTCTGLHFDS
+1795 DSGQTRTGLHFDS

-1832 PPAPP
+1832 PPTPS

-1889 SRCLHAPHL
+1889 SRCLHVPHL

-1903 PLQSSAQLDRKAGA
+1903 PLQSSTQLDRKAGA
-1917 TFLESNPLWAQPPMG
+1917 AFLESNPLWAQPPMG

-1938 PFGYPA
+1938 PSGYLA

-1950 ADLLEGHLV
+1950 ADLLEGHLA

-1978 REQLEKRLATTAKGN
+1978 REQLEKRLATTTKGN
-1993 GHPTNINIQGLA
+1993 GYPTNIYIQGLESA
-2005 STSSRS
+2005 SSLS

-2035 ERLREATRCRLQE
+2035 EQLRETTRCRLQK
-2048 AEAKNRTLAQELA
+2048 AETENRTLAQELA
-2061 EQLQSGRQ
+2061 EQRQSGRQ

-2076 LQENHHR
+2076 LQENNHR
-2083 LERTVPLLQQQCEEN
+2083 LECTVPLLQQQCQEN
-2098 QRLCQALCAEL
+2098 QQLCQALCAEL

-2118 SQAAPSACSGD
+2118 SQAALSACSGD
-2129 AHRRPPS
+2129 VHRRPPS

-2151 RQLLRGI
+2151 RKLLRGI

-2164 RQQLARWQPEGN
+2164 RQQLARQQPEGS

-2185 AMPDWQPFQVSSPSP
+2185 ATPNWQPFQDSSPSP

-2220 DPAPLAHR
+2220 GPAPLAHQ
-2228 LKEPPMDD
+2228 LKEPPVDD
-2236 PLMRRSAPA
+2236 ALVRRSAPA
-2245 PVGDAPSSLSASKG
+2245 PAGDAPSSSSASKG
-2259 RCQVIGHVD
+2259 GCQVIGHVD

-2273 KQQILEGRTL
+2273 KQLILEGKTL

-2288 SLLQPA
+2288 SLLRPA
-2294 VAMPSLEPR
+2294 LAMPSLEPR
-2303 GPEALDRGS
+2303 GTKALDRGS

-2327 EQCASLLTTFWR
+2327 EQCSSLLTTFWR

-2371 QESLLQRAAERLQDT
+2371 QENLLQRAAERLQDT

-2397 ISHLTQTHAVL
+2397 VSHLTQTHAVL

-2413 NLEKTKPQGSSVK
+2413 NLEKSKPQGSSVK
-2426 SPPSIGAGEISVG
+2426 SPPFIGAGEISVG
-2439 SSQHPSHVIP
+2439 LSQHPSHVIP
-2449 AHQEHR
+2449 TNQEHR
-2455 RKRSHPDT
+2455 RKKSCPDT
-2463 LKWQEDRSWPC
+2463 LKWQEDQSWPC

>member
-1 MREICRICAR
+1 MSNGYRTLSQHLNDLKKENFSLKLRIYFLEERMQQKYEASREDVYKRNIELKVEVESLKR
-11 ELCGNQRRWIFHTAA
+11 ELQEKQQTLNKAWAAAENLTSRNEAELRRHYEEQQQETE
-26 KLNLQVLLSHVL
+26 HVS
-38 GKELCRDGKAEFAC
+38 E
-52 SKCAFMLDRIYRFD
+52 
-66 TVIARIEALSIERL
+66 
-80 QKLLLEKDRLKF
+80 LLENK
-92 CIASMY
+92 IQ
-98 RRNNEDSGID
+98 
-108 DKVVGDGTVD
+108 
-118 ISGLPDVRY
+118 
-127 TALLQEDFAY
+127 LLQEEARLAK
-137 SGFECWT
+137 SEAERTAALAEAEKGRCL
-144 EHEEHI
+144 
-150 PELHS
+150 ELTKKLK
-155 CHASESMGNRP
+155 EL
-166 RRCHGCATLRVA
+166 T
-178 DADYEAICRVPR
+178 
-190 KVARSITC
+190 K
-198 GPSTRWPA
+198 
-206 SVCNEESSV
+206 
-215 CEPITADSASAKVPV
+215 
-230 EEENMEEG
+230 EEEKRG
-238 TPGSSVESLDTAVK
+238 AQVLRDDHCAALA
-252 VSPPRQKDEEA
+252 QKDKRIEELIQELSA
-263 DKGAKGSEKCDD
+263 REELIELLATEKQN
-275 CLDAHTTPNSSSC
+275 LLQ
-288 GNRLELALSL
+288 RLEE
-298 IKAFDYKPV
+298 
-307 QSPRGSR
+307 PR
-314 LPIPV
+314 
-319 KSILPCSKPSRD
+319 
-331 LVDGS
+331 
-336 ALLGSV
+336 
-342 NAGSGFL
+342 
-349 SAATKPFPLELSD
+349 EM
-362 LQELWD
+362 E
-368 DLGEDYMP
+368 
-376 LRVQNLPEDHQ
+376 VQNLPEDHQ

-393 PVASGCMSE
+393 PVASGCVSE
-402 SHAADLQDKIQQYDA
+402 SHAAELQDKIQQYDA

-477 LRDMLH
+477 LRDILH

-498 SQQQQHMAL
+498 SQQQQQHMAL

-532 HQLVEARRATQLLEA
+532 HQLAEARRTTQLLEA

-578 GKVQELWALEGERC
+578 GKVQELRALEWERC

-597 QEQCVQRL
+597 QEQRVQRL
-605 SQSLA
+605 SKRLA

-620 ELLQCQ
+620 ELLQRR
-626 QSLEKNPAVTNAM
+626 QSLEKNPAVTDAM

-704 SLLKAKM
+704 SLLKAKT

-759 VELLT
+759 VEKLT

-769 KLGPGQNEIAEEL
+769 KLGPGQSEIAEEL
-782 CSRLQQKERM
+782 CLRLQQKERM

-822 QRSRVAAEKMVQ
+822 QQSRVAAEKMVQ

-847 QRLVRNESGKNP
+847 QRLVRNEPGKNP
-859 VADGRLLLQKD
+859 AADGRLLLQKD

-879 GGCGNTTATGISK
+879 GGCGNATATGISK
-892 GEDSKYRMEKGH
+892 VEDSKYRMEKG
-904 YSGSFSPVGL
+904 L

-919 ELEKELINAREELE
+919 ELKKELINAREELE

-947 SLQSVVMAQE
+947 SLQSVVTAQE

-1011 ATAESQ
+1011 ATAESR
-1017 GQAATGNRQQQLLL
+1017 GQEATGNRQQQLLL
-1031 MLEGLVAEKS
+1031 MLEGLVVEKS

-1068 RGQTLQAELEG
+1068 RGQTLQVELEG

-1103 LGAFGGQPGRDDAQD
+1103 LGAFGGQPGRDDAAD
-1118 GRADSIE
+1118 GSADSIE
-1125 GEVPPRT
+1125 GEAPPRPT
-1132 ANQQTSQGLPVNSP
+1132 NQQTSQGLRANSP

-1151 QPDLTLASLER
+1151 QPDLLTLAPLER
-1162 DSSLRAELLHIRAK
+1162 DSSLQAELLHVRAK

-1215 LCLKTAELKERLG
+1215 LCLETAELKERLG
-1228 GSPLSERWEDKA
+1228 GCPLSEGWEDKA

-1276 KFLPQLVT
+1276 KFPPQLVA

-1332 APRGMSQQMEASLVG
+1332 APRGTSQQMEASPAG
-1347 SWQRLV
+1347 SWQKLV

-1360 GQLVQCRQHN
+1360 GQLVQCRQRN
-1370 QELQEKLA
+1370 QELQDKLA

-1393 YRTLLSEPLVQQDN
+1393 YRTLLSEPLVQQEN

-1460 GGLCWGQSEDVAALQ
+1460 GGLCWGQSEDVAVLQ

-1564 PWAGGVLPEELHSA
+1564 PWAGGMLPEELRSA

-1607 MCHLLNQHLRD
+1607 VCHLLTQHLRD

-1655 SKLSSRDRSDV
+1655 SKLSSRDRSDM

-1671 HEFVVLRLSK
+1671 HEFVALRLSK
-1681 ELQEKERMIETLQAK
+1681 ELREKERMIETLQAK
-1696 LQEGCET
+1696 LQERCET

-1715 SHSSTSFLSDGPEA
+1715 SNSSASFLSDGLEA

-1735 TSDYSQLQG
+1735 TSEYSQLQG
-1744 GRSKQPSRHL
+1744 DRSEQPSRRL
-1754 ADVTHPAALA
+1754 TDVTHPAALA
-1764 SNPSPAA
+1764 SNPSPTA

-1785 TGPPSQPPPM
+1785 TGPSSQHPPM
-1795 DSSQTCTGLHFDS
+1795 DSGQTRTGLHFDS

-1832 PPAPP
+1832 PPARP

-1889 SRCLHAPHL
+1889 SRCLHVPHL

-1917 TFLESNPLWAQPPMG
+1917 AFLESNPLWAQPPMG

-1938 PFGYPA
+1938 PSGYPA
-1944 SHKLTG
+1944 SHPALTG
-1950 ADLLEGHLV
+1950 ADLLEGHLA

-1993 GHPTNINIQGLA
+1993 GYPTNIYIQGLESA
-2005 STSSRS
+2005 SSLS

-2027 FAHLSREL
+2027 FAHLSRGNGALPPEL
-2035 ERLREATRCRLQE
+2035 ERLREATRCRLQKAE
-2048 AEAKNRTLAQELA
+2048 AENRMLAQELA
-2061 EQLQSGRQ
+2061 EQRQSGRQ

-2076 LQENHHR
+2076 LQENNHR

-2118 SQAAPSACSGD
+2118 SQAAPSACNGD

-2164 RQQLARWQPEGN
+2164 RQQLARQQPEGS

-2185 AMPDWQPFQVSSPSP
+2185 AMPDWQPFQDSSPSP

-2220 DPAPLAHR
+2220 GPAPLAHR
-2228 LKEPPMDD
+2228 MKEPPMDD
-2236 PLMRRSAPA
+2236 PLVRRSAPA
-2245 PVGDAPSSLSASKG
+2245 PAGDAPSSSSASKG
-2259 RCQVIGHVD
+2259 GCQVIGHVD

-2273 KQQILEGRTL
+2273 KQQILEGKTL

-2288 SLLQPA
+2288 SLLRPA
-2294 VAMPSLEPR
+2294 LAMPSLEPR
-2303 GPEALDRGS
+2303 GTEALDWGS
-2312 VQQLLSTASALHQLL
+2312 IQQLLSAASALHQLL

-2339 GALPAAPSPAQPQ
+2339 GALPAAPSPAQHQ

-2371 QESLLQRAAERLQDT
+2371 QENLLQRAAERLQDT

-2397 ISHLTQTHAVL
+2397 VSHLTQTHAVL

-2413 NLEKTKPQGSSVK
+2413 NLESLQKSKPQGSSVK

-2439 SSQHPSHVIP
+2439 LSQHPSHVIP
-2449 AHQEHR
+2449 AQQEHR
-2455 RKRSHPDT
+2455 RKRSRPDT
-2463 LKWQEDRSWPC
+2463 LKWQDQSWPC
-2474 FVHLPS
+2474 FVHFPS

>member
-190 KVARSITC
+190 KVARSISC
-198 GPSTRWPA
+198 GPSARWPA
-206 SVCNEESSV
+206 SVCNEE

-230 EEENMEEG
+230 EEESMEEG
-238 TPGSSVESLDTAVK
+238 TPGSSVESLDTTVK

-349 SAATKPFPLELSD
+349 NAATKPFPLELSD

-393 PVASGCMSE
+393 PVASGCVSE
-402 SHAADLQDKIQQYDA
+402 SHAAELQDKIQQYDA

-477 LRDMLH
+477 LRDILH

-498 SQQQQHMAL
+498 SQQQQQHMAL

-532 HQLVEARRATQLLEA
+532 HQLAEARRTTQLLEA

-578 GKVQELWALEGERC
+578 GKVQELRALEWERC

-597 QEQCVQRL
+597 QEQRVQRL
-605 SQSLA
+605 SKRLA

-620 ELLQCQ
+620 ELLQRR
-626 QSLEKNPAVTNAM
+626 QSLEKNPAVTDAM

-704 SLLKAKM
+704 SLLKAKT

-759 VELLT
+759 VEKLT

-769 KLGPGQNEIAEEL
+769 KLGPGQSEIAEEL
-782 CSRLQQKERM
+782 CLRLQQKERM

-822 QRSRVAAEKMVQ
+822 QQSRVAAEKMVQ

-847 QRLVRNESGKNP
+847 QRLVRNEPGKNP
-859 VADGRLLLQKD
+859 AADGRLLLQKD

-879 GGCGNTTATGISK
+879 GGCGNATATGISK
-892 GEDSKYRMEKGH
+892 VEDSKYRMEKG
-904 YSGSFSPVGL
+904 L

-919 ELEKELINAREELE
+919 ELKKELINAREELE

-947 SLQSVVMAQE
+947 SLQSVVTAQE

-1011 ATAESQ
+1011 ATAESR
-1017 GQAATGNRQQQLLL
+1017 GQEATGNRQQQLLL
-1031 MLEGLVAEKS
+1031 MLEGLVVEKS

-1068 RGQTLQAELEG
+1068 RGQTLQVELEG

-1103 LGAFGGQPGRDDAQD
+1103 LGAFGGQPGRDDAAD
-1118 GRADSIE
+1118 GSADSIE
-1125 GEVPPRT
+1125 GEAPPRPT
-1132 ANQQTSQGLPVNSP
+1132 NQQTSQGLRANSP

-1151 QPDLTLASLER
+1151 QPDLLTLAPLER
-1162 DSSLRAELLHIRAK
+1162 DSSLQAELLHVRAK

-1215 LCLKTAELKERLG
+1215 LCLETAELKERLG
-1228 GSPLSERWEDKA
+1228 GCPLSEGWEDKA

-1276 KFLPQLVT
+1276 KFPPQLVA

-1332 APRGMSQQMEASLVG
+1332 APRGTSQQMEASPAG
-1347 SWQRLV
+1347 SWQKLV

-1360 GQLVQCRQHN
+1360 GQLVQCRQRN
-1370 QELQEKLA
+1370 QELQDKLA

-1393 YRTLLSEPLVQQDN
+1393 YRTLLSEPLVQQEN

-1460 GGLCWGQSEDVAALQ
+1460 GGLCWGQSEDVAVLQ

-1564 PWAGGVLPEELHSA
+1564 PWAGGMLPEELRSA

-1607 MCHLLNQHLRD
+1607 VCHLLTQHLRD

-1655 SKLSSRDRSDV
+1655 SKLSSRDRSDM

-1671 HEFVVLRLSK
+1671 HEFVALRLSK
-1681 ELQEKERMIETLQAK
+1681 ELREKERMIETLQAK
-1696 LQEGCET
+1696 LQERCET

-1715 SHSSTSFLSDGPEA
+1715 SNSSASFLSDGLEA

-1735 TSDYSQLQG
+1735 TSEYSQLQG
-1744 GRSKQPSRHL
+1744 DRSEQPSRRL
-1754 ADVTHPAALA
+1754 TDVTHPAALA
-1764 SNPSPAA
+1764 SNPSPTA

-1785 TGPPSQPPPM
+1785 TGPSSQHPPM
-1795 DSSQTCTGLHFDS
+1795 DSGQTRTGLHFDS

-1832 PPAPP
+1832 PPARP

-1889 SRCLHAPHL
+1889 SRCLHVPHL

-1917 TFLESNPLWAQPPMG
+1917 AFLESNPLWAQPPMG

-1938 PFGYPA
+1938 PSGYPA
-1944 SHKLTG
+1944 SHPALTG
-1950 ADLLEGHLV
+1950 ADLLEGHLA

-1993 GHPTNINIQGLA
+1993 GYPTNIYIQGLESA
-2005 STSSRS
+2005 SSLS

-2027 FAHLSREL
+2027 FAHLSRGNGALPPEL
-2035 ERLREATRCRLQE
+2035 ERLREATRCRLQKAE
-2048 AEAKNRTLAQELA
+2048 AENRMLAQELA
-2061 EQLQSGRQ
+2061 EQRQSGRQ

-2076 LQENHHR
+2076 LQENNHR

-2118 SQAAPSACSGD
+2118 SQAAPSACNGD

-2164 RQQLARWQPEGN
+2164 RQQLARQQPEGS

-2185 AMPDWQPFQVSSPSP
+2185 AMPDWQPFQDSSPSP

-2220 DPAPLAHR
+2220 GPAPLAHR
-2228 LKEPPMDD
+2228 MKEPPMDD
-2236 PLMRRSAPA
+2236 PLVRRSAPA
-2245 PVGDAPSSLSASKG
+2245 PAGDAPSSSSASKG
-2259 RCQVIGHVD
+2259 GCQVIGHVD

-2273 KQQILEGRTL
+2273 KQQILEGKTL

-2288 SLLQPA
+2288 SLLRPA
-2294 VAMPSLEPR
+2294 LAMPSLEPR
-2303 GPEALDRGS
+2303 GTEALDWGS
-2312 VQQLLSTASALHQLL
+2312 IQQLLSAASALHQLL

-2339 GALPAAPSPAQPQ
+2339 GALPAAPSPAQHQ

-2371 QESLLQRAAERLQDT
+2371 QENLLQRAAERLQDT

-2397 ISHLTQTHAVL
+2397 VSHLTQTHAVL

-2413 NLEKTKPQGSSVK
+2413 NLEKSKPQGSSVK

-2439 SSQHPSHVIP
+2439 LSQHPSHVIP
-2449 AHQEHR
+2449 AQQEHR
-2455 RKRSHPDT
+2455 RKRSRPDT
-2463 LKWQEDRSWPC
+2463 LKWQDQSWPC
-2474 FVHLPS
+2474 FVHFPS

>member
-108 DKVVGDGTVD
+108 DKVVGDLTVD

-155 CHASESMGNRP
+155 CHTLESVGNRP

-178 DADYEAICRVPR
+178 DSDYEAICRVPR
-190 KVARSITC
+190 KVARSISC
-198 GPSTRWPA
+198 GLSTRWPA

-215 CEPITADSASAKVPV
+215 CEPITADLASAKVPV
-230 EEENMEEG
+230 EEESMEEG

-263 DKGAKGSEKCDD
+263 DKGVKGSEKCDD
-275 CLDAHTTPNSSSC
+275 CLDAHTTPNSSLY

-319 KSILPCSKPSRD
+319 KSILLYSKPSRN

-336 ALLGSV
+336 TLLGSV
-342 NAGSGFL
+342 NAGSGFP
-349 SAATKPFPLELSD
+349 SATTKPFPLELSD
-362 LQELWD
+362 LLELWD

-393 PVASGCMSE
+393 PVASGRVSE
-402 SHAADLQDKIQQYDA
+402 SHAAELQDKIQQYDA
-417 TNKLLQEK
+417 TNK
-425 LNEMNFELKSVQEAS
+425 EAS
-440 QRQDRTIQSLNEALK
+440 QRKDRTIQSLNEALK

-469 GQSETMAK
+469 GQNETMGK

-483 RSQLGHLQTSEDPSP
+483 RSQLGHLQTSEGPSP

-532 HQLVEARRATQLLEA
+532 HQLAEARRTTQLLEA
-547 AVQEEQQ
+547 TVQEEQQ

-559 WKHNQELRSV
+559 WKHNQELRGV

-578 GKVQELWALEGERC
+578 GKVQELWALEREKC

-597 QEQCVQRL
+597 QEQRVQRL
-605 SQSLA
+605 SQRLA
-610 HKEQLLQESQ
+610 HKEQLLQESW
-620 ELLQCQ
+620 ELLQRR
-626 QSLEKNPAVTNAM
+626 QSLEKNPVVTDTM

-674 LHLSV
+674 LHISV

-689 RSVLSSNEATIHSME
+689 RCVLSSNEATIHSME
-704 SLLKAKM
+704 SLLKAKT

-744 IIQQLQTSLHDRNKE
+744 IIQQLQASLHDRNKE
-759 VELLT
+759 VEELT

-769 KLGPGQNEIAEEL
+769 KLGPGQSEIAEEL
-782 CSRLQQKERM
+782 CLCLQRKERM

-803 AGEHE
+803 AGKHE

-815 QAVSVRE
+815 QAMSIRE

-834 ALAEKSGEVQFLR
+834 ALAEKSDEVQFLR
-847 QRLVRNESGKNP
+847 QRLVGNEPGKNP

-879 GGCGNTTATGISK
+879 GGCGNATATGISK
-892 GEDSKYRMEKGH
+892 GEDSKYRMER
-904 YSGSFSPVGL
+904 GL

-947 SLQSVVMAQE
+947 SLQSVVTAQE

-1011 ATAESQ
+1011 ATAESR
-1017 GQAATGNRQQQLLL
+1017 GQETTGNRQQQLLL

-1089 ALGRSMEHL
+1089 SLGRSMEHL

-1103 LGAFGGQPGRDDAQD
+1103 LGAFGGQPGRDDAKD
-1118 GRADSIE
+1118 GSTDSIE
-1125 GEVPPRT
+1125 GEAPPRT
-1132 ANQQTSQGLPVNSP
+1132 VNQQTSQGLPANSP

-1151 QPDLTLASLER
+1151 QPDLLTLAPLER
-1162 DSSLRAELLHIRAK
+1162 DSSLQAELLHVRAK

-1194 KTLMEE
+1194 KALMEE
-1200 AGFSSLSSIRKVLLS
+1200 AGFSSLSPIRKVLLS
-1215 LCLKTAELKERLG
+1215 LCLETAELKEQLG
-1228 GSPLSERWEDKA
+1228 GSPLSEGWEDKA
-1240 EAGGALR
+1240 EARAALC
-1247 TQSRKLQSSETVVTL
+1247 TQNRKLQSSETVVTL
-1262 LKEQLVLNCPEGES
+1262 LKEQLVLNCPEGKS
-1276 KFLPQLVT
+1276 KFPPQLVT

-1320 PGSQA
+1320 PRSQA

-1332 APRGMSQQMEASLVG
+1332 APRGMSQQMEACPAG
-1347 SWQRLV
+1347 SWQQLV

-1360 GQLVQCRQHN
+1360 GQLVQCRQRN
-1370 QELQEKLA
+1370 QELQDKLA

-1393 YRTLLSEPLVQQDN
+1393 YKTLLSEPLVQQDN

-1445 SKAGLMEELSRPGPR
+1445 SKADLMEELSRPGPR
-1460 GGLCWGQSEDVAALQ
+1460 GGLCWGQSEDVAVLQ

-1505 SDYASGAEWLH
+1505 SDYASGAERLH

-1546 DLEWLVHR
+1546 DLEWLIHR

-1564 PWAGGVLPEELHSA
+1564 RWAGGVLPEKLRSA

-1607 MCHLLNQHLRD
+1607 VCHLLTQHLRD

-1671 HEFVVLRLSK
+1671 HEFVALRLSK
-1681 ELQEKERMIETLQAK
+1681 ELREKERMIETLQAK
-1696 LQEGCET
+1696 LQELCET

-1715 SHSSTSFLSDGPEA
+1715 SNSSASFLSDGPEA

-1735 TSDYSQLQG
+1735 SSEYSQLQG
-1744 GRSKQPSRHL
+1744 DRSEQPSRRL
-1754 ADVTHPAALA
+1754 TDVTHPAALA

-1771 APHQAPA
+1771 APHQASA

-1785 TGPPSQPPPM
+1785 TGPSSQHPPM
-1795 DSSQTCTGLHFDS
+1795 DSGQTRTGLHFDS

-1832 PPAPP
+1832 PPTPS

-1889 SRCLHAPHL
+1889 SRCLHVPHL

-1917 TFLESNPLWAQPPMG
+1917 AFLESNPLWAQPPMG

-1938 PFGYPA
+1938 PSGYPA

-1950 ADLLEGHLV
+1950 ADLLEGHLA

-1993 GHPTNINIQGLA
+1993 GYPTNIYIQGLESA
-2005 STSSRS
+2005 SSLS

-2027 FAHLSREL
+2027 FAHLSRGNGALPPEL
-2035 ERLREATRCRLQE
+2035 EQLRETTRCRLQK
-2048 AEAKNRTLAQELA
+2048 AETENRTLAQELA
-2061 EQLQSGRQ
+2061 EQRQSGRQ

-2076 LQENHHR
+2076 LQENNHR
-2083 LERTVPLLQQQCEEN
+2083 LECTVPLLQQQCEEN

-2118 SQAAPSACSGD
+2118 SQAALSACSGD
-2129 AHRRPPS
+2129 VHRRPPS

-2164 RQQLARWQPEGN
+2164 RQQLARQQPEGS

-2185 AMPDWQPFQVSSPSP
+2185 ATPNWQPFQDSSPSP

-2220 DPAPLAHR
+2220 GPAPLAHQ
-2228 LKEPPMDD
+2228 LKEPPVDD
-2236 PLMRRSAPA
+2236 ALVRRSAPA
-2245 PVGDAPSSLSASKG
+2245 PAGDAPSSSSASKG
-2259 RCQVIGHVD
+2259 GCQVIGHVD

-2273 KQQILEGRTL
+2273 KQQILDGKML

-2288 SLLQPA
+2288 SLLRPA
-2294 VAMPSLEPR
+2294 LAMPCLEPR
-2303 GPEALDRGS
+2303 GTEALDRSS

-2327 EQCASLLTTFWR
+2327 EQCSSLLTTFWR
-2339 GALPAAPSPAQPQ
+2339 GALLVAPSPAQPQ

-2371 QESLLQRAAERLQDT
+2371 QENLLQRAAERLQDT

-2397 ISHLTQTHAVL
+2397 VSHLTQTHAVL

-2413 NLEKTKPQGSSVK
+2413 NLESLQKSKPQGSSVK

-2439 SSQHPSHVIP
+2439 LSQHPSHVIP
-2449 AHQEHR
+2449 TNQEHR
-2455 RKRSHPDT
+2455 RKRSCPDT
-2463 LKWQEDRSWPC
+2463 LKWQEDQSWPC

>member
-190 KVARSITC
+190 KVARSISC
-198 GPSTRWPA
+198 GPSARWPA
-206 SVCNEESSV
+206 SVCNEE

-230 EEENMEEG
+230 EEESMEEG
-238 TPGSSVESLDTAVK
+238 TPGSSVESLDTTVK

-349 SAATKPFPLELSD
+349 NAATKPFPLELSD

-393 PVASGCMSE
+393 PVASGCVSE
-402 SHAADLQDKIQQYDA
+402 SHAAELQDKIQQYDA

-477 LRDMLH
+477 LRDILH

-498 SQQQQHMAL
+498 SQQQQQHMAL

-532 HQLVEARRATQLLEA
+532 HQLAEARRTTQLLEA

-578 GKVQELWALEGERC
+578 GKVQELRALEWERC

-597 QEQCVQRL
+597 QEQRVQRL
-605 SQSLA
+605 SKRLA

-620 ELLQCQ
+620 ELLQRR
-626 QSLEKNPAVTNAM
+626 QSLEKNPAVTDAM

-704 SLLKAKM
+704 SLLKAKT

-759 VELLT
+759 VEKLT

-769 KLGPGQNEIAEEL
+769 KLGPGQSEIAEEL
-782 CSRLQQKERM
+782 CLRLQQKERM

-822 QRSRVAAEKMVQ
+822 QQSRVAAEKMVQ

-847 QRLVRNESGKNP
+847 QRLVRNEPGKNP
-859 VADGRLLLQKD
+859 AADGRLLLQKD

-879 GGCGNTTATGISK
+879 GGCGNATATGISK
-892 GEDSKYRMEKGH
+892 VEDSKYRMEKG
-904 YSGSFSPVGL
+904 L

-919 ELEKELINAREELE
+919 ELKKELINAREELE

-947 SLQSVVMAQE
+947 SLQSVVTAQE

-1011 ATAESQ
+1011 ATAESR
-1017 GQAATGNRQQQLLL
+1017 GQEATGNRQQQLLL
-1031 MLEGLVAEKS
+1031 MLEGLVVEKS

-1068 RGQTLQAELEG
+1068 RGQTLQVELEG

-1103 LGAFGGQPGRDDAQD
+1103 LGAFGGQPGRDDAAD
-1118 GRADSIE
+1118 GSADSIE
-1125 GEVPPRT
+1125 GEAPPRPT
-1132 ANQQTSQGLPVNSP
+1132 NQQTSQGLRANSP

-1151 QPDLTLASLER
+1151 QPDLLTLAPLER
-1162 DSSLRAELLHIRAK
+1162 DSSLQAELLHVRAK

-1215 LCLKTAELKERLG
+1215 LCLETAELKERLG
-1228 GSPLSERWEDKA
+1228 GCPLSEGWEDKA

-1276 KFLPQLVT
+1276 KFPPQLVA

-1332 APRGMSQQMEASLVG
+1332 APRGTSQQMEASPAG
-1347 SWQRLV
+1347 SWQKLV

-1360 GQLVQCRQHN
+1360 GQLVQCRQRN
-1370 QELQEKLA
+1370 QELQDKLA

-1393 YRTLLSEPLVQQDN
+1393 YRTLLSEPLVQQEN

-1460 GGLCWGQSEDVAALQ
+1460 GGLCWGQSEDVAVLQ

-1564 PWAGGVLPEELHSA
+1564 PWAGGMLPEELRSA

-1607 MCHLLNQHLRD
+1607 VCHLLTQHLRD

-1655 SKLSSRDRSDV
+1655 SKLSSRDRSDM

-1671 HEFVVLRLSK
+1671 HEFVALRLSK
-1681 ELQEKERMIETLQAK
+1681 ELREKERMIETLQAK
-1696 LQEGCET
+1696 LQERCET

-1715 SHSSTSFLSDGPEA
+1715 SNSSASFLSDGLEA

-1735 TSDYSQLQG
+1735 TSEYSQLQG
-1744 GRSKQPSRHL
+1744 DRSEQPSRRL
-1754 ADVTHPAALA
+1754 TDVTHPAALA
-1764 SNPSPAA
+1764 SNPSPTA

-1785 TGPPSQPPPM
+1785 TGPSSQHPPM
-1795 DSSQTCTGLHFDS
+1795 DSGQTRTGLHFDS

-1832 PPAPP
+1832 PPARP

-1889 SRCLHAPHL
+1889 SRCLHVPHL

-1917 TFLESNPLWAQPPMG
+1917 AFLESNPLWAQPPMG

-1938 PFGYPA
+1938 PSGYPA
-1944 SHKLTG
+1944 SHPALTG
-1950 ADLLEGHLV
+1950 ADLLEGHLA

-1993 GHPTNINIQGLA
+1993 GYPTNIYIQGLESA
-2005 STSSRS
+2005 SSLS

-2027 FAHLSREL
+2027 FAHLSRGNGALPPEL
-2035 ERLREATRCRLQE
+2035 ERLREATRCRLQKAE
-2048 AEAKNRTLAQELA
+2048 AENRMLAQELA
-2061 EQLQSGRQ
+2061 EQRQSGRQ

-2076 LQENHHR
+2076 LQENNHR

-2118 SQAAPSACSGD
+2118 SQAAPSACNGD

-2164 RQQLARWQPEGN
+2164 RQQLARQQPEGS

-2185 AMPDWQPFQVSSPSP
+2185 AMPDWQPFQDSSPSP

-2220 DPAPLAHR
+2220 GPAPLAHR
-2228 LKEPPMDD
+2228 MKEPPMDD
-2236 PLMRRSAPA
+2236 PLVRRSAPA
-2245 PVGDAPSSLSASKG
+2245 PAGDAPSSSSASKG
-2259 RCQVIGHVD
+2259 GCQVIGHVD

-2273 KQQILEGRTL
+2273 KQQILEGKTL

-2288 SLLQPA
+2288 SLLRPA
-2294 VAMPSLEPR
+2294 LAMPSLEPR
-2303 GPEALDRGS
+2303 GTEALDWGS
-2312 VQQLLSTASALHQLL
+2312 IQQLLSAASALHQLL

-2339 GALPAAPSPAQPQ
+2339 GALPAAPSPAQHQ

-2371 QESLLQRAAERLQDT
+2371 QENLLQRAAERLQDT

-2397 ISHLTQTHAVL
+2397 VSHLTQTHAVL

-2413 NLEKTKPQGSSVK
+2413 NLESKPQGSSVK

-2439 SSQHPSHVIP
+2439 LSQHPSHVIP
-2449 AHQEHR
+2449 AQQEHR
-2455 RKRSHPDT
+2455 RKRSRPDT
-2463 LKWQEDRSWPC
+2463 LKWQDQSWPC
-2474 FVHLPS
+2474 FVHFPS

>member
-108 DKVVGDGTVD
+108 DKVVGDMTVD

-155 CHASESMGNRP
+155 CHTSESMGNRP
-166 RRCHGCATLRVA
+166 RRCRGCAALRVA

-190 KVARSITC
+190 KVARSISC

-215 CEPITADSASAKVPV
+215 CEPITADLASATVPV
-230 EEENMEEG
+230 EEESMEEG
-238 TPGSSVESLDTAVK
+238 TPGSSVESLDTMVK

-263 DKGAKGSEKCDD
+263 DKGVKGSEKCDD
-275 CLDAHTTPNSSSC
+275 CSDARTTPNSSLY
-288 GNRLELALSL
+288 GNRLELALRL

-319 KSILPCSKPSRD
+319 KSILPCSKPSHD

-368 DLGEDYMP
+368 DLCEDYMP

-393 PVASGCMSE
+393 PVASGRVSE
-402 SHAADLQDKIQQYDA
+402 SHAAELQDKIQQYNA

-425 LNEMNFELKSVQEAS
+425 LNEMNFELKSVQETS
-440 QRQDRTIQSLNEALK
+440 QRQERTIQSLNEALK

-469 GQSETMAK
+469 GQNETMAK

-483 RSQLGHLQTSEDPSP
+483 RSQLGHLQTSEGPSP
-498 SQQQQHMAL
+498 SQQHMAL

-521 QKLKRAQWQKE
+521 QKLKRAQRQKE
-532 HQLVEARRATQLLEA
+532 QQLAEARRVTQLLEA

-578 GKVQELWALEGERC
+578 GKVQELRALEGERC
-592 CEIRA
+592 CEIQA
-597 QEQCVQRL
+597 QEQRVQRL
-605 SQSLA
+605 SQRLA
-610 HKEQLLQESQ
+610 HKEQLLQESR
-620 ELLQCQ
+620 ELLQRR
-626 QSLEKNPAVTNAM
+626 QSFEKNPAVTDAL

-679 REREH
+679 RERER

-689 RSVLSSNEATIHSME
+689 RSVLSSNEATIHSMD
-704 SLLKAKM
+704 SLLKAKT
-711 LELEQVTATC
+711 LELEQVSATC

-759 VELLT
+759 VEELT

-769 KLGPGQNEIAEEL
+769 KLGPGQSEIAEEL
-782 CSRLQQKERM
+782 CLRLQRKERM

-815 QAVSVRE
+815 QAVSTRE

-847 QRLVRNESGKNP
+847 QQLVGKEPGKNP
-859 VADGRLLLQKD
+859 AADGRPLLQKD

-879 GGCGNTTATGISK
+879 GGCRNATATGISK
-892 GEDSKYRMEKGH
+892 GEDSKYRMEKG
-904 YSGSFSPVGL
+904 P
-914 LETAA
+914 LEMAA
-919 ELEKELINAREELE
+919 ELEKELVSAREELE
-933 LMARKERESRLELS
+933 LMSRKERESRLELS
-947 SLQSVVMAQE
+947 SLQSVVTAQE

-1011 ATAESQ
+1011 ATAESR
-1017 GQAATGNRQQQLLL
+1017 GQEATGNRRQQLLL
-1031 MLEGLVAEKS
+1031 MLEGLVTEKS

-1055 SLVKFHAHPDSPE
+1055 SLVKFHTHPDSPE
-1068 RGQTLQAELEG
+1068 RGQTLRAELEG

-1103 LGAFGGQPGRDDAQD
+1103 LGAFGGQPGREDAED
-1118 GRADSIE
+1118 GSPDSIE
-1125 GEVPPRT
+1125 GEAPPGAT
-1132 ANQQTSQGLPVNSP
+1132 SQQTSQGLPVNSLV
-1146 EAKAA
+1146 AKAA
-1151 QPDLTLASLER
+1151 QPDLLTLDHLER
-1162 DSSLRAELLHIRAK
+1162 NSSLQAELFHIRAK

-1200 AGFSSLSSIRKVLLS
+1200 AGFSSLSPIRKALLS
-1215 LCLKTAELKERLG
+1215 LCLETAELKERLG
-1228 GSPLSERWEDKA
+1228 GSPLSEGCEDEA
-1240 EAGGALR
+1240 EARGALR
-1247 TQSRKLQSSETVVTL
+1247 TQSRKPQSSETVVTL

-1276 KFLPQLVT
+1276 KFPSQLVT
-1284 GMATEIDRLRA
+1284 GMATEINRLRA
-1295 EMGVASGKRPALEGQ
+1295 EMGVAPSKRPALEGQ

-1332 APRGMSQQMEASLVG
+1332 APRGMSQQMKGSPAG
-1347 SWQRLV
+1347 SWQQLV
-1353 EPRVGPS
+1353 EPAVGPS
-1360 GQLVQCRQHN
+1360 GQLVQCRQRN
-1370 QELQEKLA
+1370 QELQDKLA

-1445 SKAGLMEELSRPGPR
+1445 SKAGLMEELSQPGPR
-1460 GGLCWGQSEDVAALQ
+1460 GGLCWGQSEDVAILQ
-1475 QHVRELQL
+1475 QHVRELQV

-1505 SDYASGAEWLH
+1505 SDYASGAERLH
-1516 KPVPSATDEDEGWQS
+1516 KLVPSATDEDEGWQS

-1564 PWAGGVLPEELHSA
+1564 PRAGGVLPEELRSA

-1607 MCHLLNQHLRD
+1607 VCRLLTQHLRD

-1671 HEFVVLRLSK
+1671 HEFVALRLSK
-1681 ELQEKERMIETLQAK
+1681 ELREKERMIETLQAK
-1696 LQEGCET
+1696 LQERCET

-1715 SHSSTSFLSDGPEA
+1715 SNSSASFLSDAPEA

-1735 TSDYSQLQG
+1735 TSEYSQLQG
-1744 GRSKQPSRHL
+1744 VRSEQPSRHL
-1754 ADVTHPAALA
+1754 
-1764 SNPSPAA
+1764 
-1771 APHQAPA
+1771 
-1778 ESIRGYP
+1778 
-1785 TGPPSQPPPM
+1785 TG
-1795 DSSQTCTGLHFDS
+1795 
-1808 LSKPLSVPLTPAPG
+1808 
-1822 PSAFLPFGPP
+1822 
-1832 PPAPP
+1832 
-1837 ALLGCCGTPVFSLA
+1837 
-1851 EVQQELHMLQKQ
+1851 
-1863 LGERGPLAAPPVKPL
+1863 GPLAAPPVKPV
-1878 PLTSDFGEAST
+1878 PLASNFREAST
-1889 SRCLHAPHL
+1889 SRCLHVPHL

-1903 PLQSSAQLDRKAGA
+1903 PLQRSTQLDRKAGA
-1917 TFLESNPLWAQPPMG
+1917 AFLESNSLWAQPHMG

-1938 PFGYPA
+1938 PSGYPD

-1950 ADLLEGHLV
+1950 ADLLEGHLA

-1993 GHPTNINIQGLA
+1993 GYPTNIYIQGLE
-2005 STSSRS
+2005 SVSSLS

-2027 FAHLSREL
+2027 FTHLSREL
-2035 ERLREATRCRLQE
+2035 ERLREAMYCRLQE
-2048 AEAKNRTLAQELA
+2048 AEAENRTLAQELA
-2061 EQLQSGRQ
+2061 EQRQSGRQ

-2076 LQENHHR
+2076 LQENNHR
-2083 LERTVPLLQQQCEEN
+2083 LECTVPLLQQQCEEN
-2098 QRLCQALCAEL
+2098 QRLCQALCTEL
-2109 RIHETLSSS
+2109 RVHETLSGS

-2129 AHRRPPS
+2129 AHCRPPS
-2136 SSELGAL
+2136 SSELDTL

-2164 RQQLARWQPEGN
+2164 RQQLARQKPEGS
-2176 AAPLFAAHQ
+2176 AVPLFATHQ
-2185 AMPDWQPFQVSSPSP
+2185 AMPDWQPFQDSSPSP

-2220 DPAPLAHR
+2220 APAPLAHR
-2228 LKEPPMDD
+2228 MKEPPVDN
-2236 PLMRRSAPA
+2236 PLVRRSAPA
-2245 PVGDAPSSLSASKG
+2245 PARDAPSSSSASKG
-2259 RCQVIGHVD
+2259 GCQVIGHVD

-2273 KQQILEGRTL
+2273 KQQILEGKTL
-2283 VHQMA
+2283 VHQIA

-2294 VAMPSLEPR
+2294 LAMPSLEPH
-2303 GPEALDRGS
+2303 GTEALERGS
-2312 VQQLLSTASALHQLL
+2312 VRQLLSTTSALHQLL
-2327 EQCASLLTTFWR
+2327 EQCASLLATFWR

-2352 TAEQAMKDELLA
+2352 TVEQAMKDELLA

-2371 QESLLQRAAERLQDT
+2371 QENLLQSAAERLQDT

-2397 ISHLTQTHAVL
+2397 VSHLTQTHAVL

-2413 NLEKTKPQGSSVK
+2413 NLEKSKPQGSSVK
-2426 SPPSIGAGEISVG
+2426 SLPSIGTGEISVG
-2439 SSQHPSHVIP
+2439 LSQYPTHVIP
-2449 AHQEHR
+2449 ARQEHG
-2455 RKRSHPDT
+2455 RKRSRPHT
-2463 LKWQEDRSWPC
+2463 LKWQEDQSWPR

>member
-108 DKVVGDGTVD
+108 DKVVGDLTVD

-155 CHASESMGNRP
+155 CHTLESVGNRP

-178 DADYEAICRVPR
+178 DSDYEAICRVPR
-190 KVARSITC
+190 KVARSISC
-198 GPSTRWPA
+198 GLSTRWPA

-215 CEPITADSASAKVPV
+215 CEPITADLASAKVPV
-230 EEENMEEG
+230 EEESMEEG

-263 DKGAKGSEKCDD
+263 DKGVKGSEKCDD
-275 CLDAHTTPNSSSC
+275 CLDAHTTPNSSLY

-319 KSILPCSKPSRD
+319 KSILLYSKPSRN

-336 ALLGSV
+336 TLLGSV
-342 NAGSGFL
+342 NAGSGFP
-349 SAATKPFPLELSD
+349 SATTKPFPLELSD
-362 LQELWD
+362 LLELWD

-393 PVASGCMSE
+393 PVASGRVSE
-402 SHAADLQDKIQQYDA
+402 SHAAELQDKIQQYDA

-425 LNEMNFELKSVQEAS
+425 LNEMNFELKSIQEAS
-440 QRQDRTIQSLNEALK
+440 QRKDRTIQSLNEALK

-469 GQSETMAK
+469 GQNETMGK

-483 RSQLGHLQTSEDPSP
+483 RSQLGHLQTSEGPSP

-532 HQLVEARRATQLLEA
+532 HQLAEARRTTQLLEA
-547 AVQEEQQ
+547 TVQEEQQ

-559 WKHNQELRSV
+559 WKHNQELRGV

-578 GKVQELWALEGERC
+578 GKVQELWALEREKC

-597 QEQCVQRL
+597 QEQRVQRL
-605 SQSLA
+605 SQRLA
-610 HKEQLLQESQ
+610 HKEQLLQESW
-620 ELLQCQ
+620 ELLQRR
-626 QSLEKNPAVTNAM
+626 QSLEKNPVVTDTM

-674 LHLSV
+674 LHISV

-689 RSVLSSNEATIHSME
+689 RCVLSSNEATIHSME
-704 SLLKAKM
+704 SLLKAKT

-744 IIQQLQTSLHDRNKE
+744 IIQQLQASLHDRNKE
-759 VELLT
+759 VEELT

-769 KLGPGQNEIAEEL
+769 KLGPGQSEIAEEL
-782 CSRLQQKERM
+782 CLCLQRKERM

-803 AGEHE
+803 AGKHE

-815 QAVSVRE
+815 QAMSIRE
-822 QRSRVAAEKMVQ
+822 QRSR
-834 ALAEKSGEVQFLR
+834 
-847 QRLVRNESGKNP
+847 
-859 VADGRLLLQKD
+859 
-870 KQPFQELLP
+870 ELLP
-879 GGCGNTTATGISK
+879 GGCGNATATGISK
-892 GEDSKYRMEKGH
+892 GEDSKYRMER
-904 YSGSFSPVGL
+904 GL

-947 SLQSVVMAQE
+947 SLQSVVTAQE

-1011 ATAESQ
+1011 ATAESR
-1017 GQAATGNRQQQLLL
+1017 GQETTGNRQQQLLL

-1089 ALGRSMEHL
+1089 SLGRSMEHL

-1103 LGAFGGQPGRDDAQD
+1103 LGAFGGQPGRDDAKD
-1118 GRADSIE
+1118 GSTDSIE
-1125 GEVPPRT
+1125 GEAPPRT
-1132 ANQQTSQGLPVNSP
+1132 VNQQTSQGLPANSP

-1151 QPDLTLASLER
+1151 QPDLLTLAPLER
-1162 DSSLRAELLHIRAK
+1162 DSSLQAELLHVRAK

-1194 KTLMEE
+1194 KALMEE
-1200 AGFSSLSSIRKVLLS
+1200 AGFSSLSPIRKVLLS
-1215 LCLKTAELKERLG
+1215 LCLETAELKEQLG
-1228 GSPLSERWEDKA
+1228 GSPLSEGWEDKA
-1240 EAGGALR
+1240 EARAALC
-1247 TQSRKLQSSETVVTL
+1247 TQNRKLQSSETVVTL
-1262 LKEQLVLNCPEGES
+1262 LKEQLVLNCPEGKS
-1276 KFLPQLVT
+1276 KFPPQLVT

-1320 PGSQA
+1320 PRSQA

-1332 APRGMSQQMEASLVG
+1332 APRGMSQQMEACPAG
-1347 SWQRLV
+1347 SWQQLV

-1360 GQLVQCRQHN
+1360 GQLVQCRQRN
-1370 QELQEKLA
+1370 QELQDKLA

-1393 YRTLLSEPLVQQDN
+1393 YKTLLSEPLVQQDN

-1445 SKAGLMEELSRPGPR
+1445 SKADLMEELSRPGPR
-1460 GGLCWGQSEDVAALQ
+1460 GGLCWGQSEDVAVLQ

-1505 SDYASGAEWLH
+1505 SDYASGAERLH

-1546 DLEWLVHR
+1546 DLEWLIHR

-1564 PWAGGVLPEELHSA
+1564 RWAGGVLPEKLRSA

-1607 MCHLLNQHLRD
+1607 VCHLLTQHLRD

-1671 HEFVVLRLSK
+1671 HEFVALRLSK
-1681 ELQEKERMIETLQAK
+1681 ELREKERMIETLQAK
-1696 LQEGCET
+1696 LQELCET

-1715 SHSSTSFLSDGPEA
+1715 SNSSASFLSDGPEA

-1735 TSDYSQLQG
+1735 SSEYSQLQG
-1744 GRSKQPSRHL
+1744 DRSEQPSRRL
-1754 ADVTHPAALA
+1754 TDVTHPAALA

-1771 APHQAPA
+1771 APHQASA

-1785 TGPPSQPPPM
+1785 TGPSSQHPPM
-1795 DSSQTCTGLHFDS
+1795 DSGQTRTGLHFDS

-1832 PPAPP
+1832 PPTPS

-1889 SRCLHAPHL
+1889 SRCLHVPHL

-1917 TFLESNPLWAQPPMG
+1917 AFLESNPLWAQPPMG

-1938 PFGYPA
+1938 PSGYPA

-1950 ADLLEGHLV
+1950 ADLLEGHLA

-1993 GHPTNINIQGLA
+1993 GYPTNIYIQGLESA
-2005 STSSRS
+2005 SSLS

-2027 FAHLSREL
+2027 FAHLSRGNGALPPEL
-2035 ERLREATRCRLQE
+2035 EQLRETTRCRLQK
-2048 AEAKNRTLAQELA
+2048 AETENRTLAQELA
-2061 EQLQSGRQ
+2061 EQRQSGRQ

-2076 LQENHHR
+2076 LQENNHR
-2083 LERTVPLLQQQCEEN
+2083 LECTVPLLQQQCEEN

-2118 SQAAPSACSGD
+2118 SQAALSACSGD
-2129 AHRRPPS
+2129 VHRRPPS

-2164 RQQLARWQPEGN
+2164 RQQLARQQPEGS

-2185 AMPDWQPFQVSSPSP
+2185 ATPNWQPFQDSSPSP

-2220 DPAPLAHR
+2220 GPAPLAHQ
-2228 LKEPPMDD
+2228 LKEPPVDD
-2236 PLMRRSAPA
+2236 ALVRRSAPA
-2245 PVGDAPSSLSASKG
+2245 PAGDAPSSSSASKG
-2259 RCQVIGHVD
+2259 GCQVIGHVD

-2273 KQQILEGRTL
+2273 KQQILDGKML

-2288 SLLQPA
+2288 SLLRPA
-2294 VAMPSLEPR
+2294 LAMPCLEPR
-2303 GPEALDRGS
+2303 GTEALDRSS

-2327 EQCASLLTTFWR
+2327 EQCSSLLTTFWR
-2339 GALPAAPSPAQPQ
+2339 GALLVAPSPAQPQ

-2371 QESLLQRAAERLQDT
+2371 QENLLQRAAERLQDT

-2397 ISHLTQTHAVL
+2397 VSHLTQTHAVL

-2413 NLEKTKPQGSSVK
+2413 NLESLQKSKPQGSSVK

-2439 SSQHPSHVIP
+2439 LSQHPSHVIP
-2449 AHQEHR
+2449 TNQEHR
-2455 RKRSHPDT
+2455 RKRSCPDT
-2463 LKWQEDRSWPC
+2463 LKWQEDQSWPC

>member
-108 DKVVGDGTVD
+108 DKVVGDVTVD

-155 CHASESMGNRP
+155 CHTSESVGNRP

-190 KVARSITC
+190 KVARSISC
-198 GPSTRWPA
+198 GLSTRWPA

-215 CEPITADSASAKVPV
+215 CEPITADLASAKVPV
-230 EEENMEEG
+230 EEESMEEG

-263 DKGAKGSEKCDD
+263 DKGVKGSEKCDD
-275 CLDAHTTPNSSSC
+275 CLDAHTTPNSSLY

-319 KSILPCSKPSRD
+319 KSILLYSKPSRN

-336 ALLGSV
+336 TLLGSV
-342 NAGSGFL
+342 NAGSGFP
-349 SAATKPFPLELSD
+349 SATTKTFPLELSD

-393 PVASGCMSE
+393 PVASGRVSE
-402 SHAADLQDKIQQYDA
+402 SHAAELQDKIQQYDA

-425 LNEMNFELKSVQEAS
+425 LNEMNFELKSIQEAS

-469 GQSETMAK
+469 GQNETMGK

-483 RSQLGHLQTSEDPSP
+483 RSQLGHLQTSEGPSP

-532 HQLVEARRATQLLEA
+532 HQLAEARRTTQLLEA
-547 AVQEEQQ
+547 TVQEEQQ

-559 WKHNQELRSV
+559 WKHNQES
-569 VQQVQAELQ
+569 
-578 GKVQELWALEGERC
+578 W
-592 CEIRA
+592 
-597 QEQCVQRL
+597 
-605 SQSLA
+605 
-610 HKEQLLQESQ
+610 
-620 ELLQCQ
+620 ELLQRR
-626 QSLEKNPAVTNAM
+626 QSLEKNPVVTDTM
-639 LEKLQQRIKDRD
+639 LEKLQQRIKHRD

-674 LHLSV
+674 LHISV

-704 SLLKAKM
+704 SLLKAKT

-732 AKSSCWQKEQEG
+732 AKSNCWQKEQEG
-744 IIQQLQTSLHDRNKE
+744 IIQQLQASLHDRNKE
-759 VELLT
+759 VEELT

-769 KLGPGQNEIAEEL
+769 KLGPGQSEIAEEL
-782 CSRLQQKERM
+782 CLRLQRKERM

-815 QAVSVRE
+815 QAMSIRE

-834 ALAEKSGEVQFLR
+834 ALAEKSDEVQFLR
-847 QRLVRNESGKNP
+847 QRLVGNEPGKNP

-879 GGCGNTTATGISK
+879 GGCGNSTATRISK
-892 GEDSKYRMEKGH
+892 GEDSKYRMER
-904 YSGSFSPVGL
+904 GL

-947 SLQSVVMAQE
+947 SLQSVVTAQE

-1011 ATAESQ
+1011 ATAESR
-1017 GQAATGNRQQQLLL
+1017 GQEVTGNRQQQLLL

-1089 ALGRSMEHL
+1089 SLGRSMEHL

-1103 LGAFGGQPGRDDAQD
+1103 LGAFGGQPGRDDAKD
-1118 GRADSIE
+1118 GSTDSIE
-1125 GEVPPRT
+1125 GEAPPRT
-1132 ANQQTSQGLPVNSP
+1132 VNQQTSQGLPANSP

-1151 QPDLTLASLER
+1151 QPDLLTLAPLER
-1162 DSSLRAELLHIRAK
+1162 DSSLQAELLHVRAK

-1194 KTLMEE
+1194 KALMEE

-1215 LCLKTAELKERLG
+1215 LCLETAELKEQLG
-1228 GSPLSERWEDKA
+1228 GSPLSEGWEDKA
-1240 EAGGALR
+1240 EARAALC
-1247 TQSRKLQSSETVVTL
+1247 TQNSKLQSSETVVTL

-1276 KFLPQLVT
+1276 KFPPQLVT
-1284 GMATEIDRLRA
+1284 GMATEIDRLWT

-1320 PGSQA
+1320 PRSQA

-1332 APRGMSQQMEASLVG
+1332 APRGMSQQMEACPAG
-1347 SWQRLV
+1347 SWQQLV

-1360 GQLVQCRQHN
+1360 GQLVQCRQRN
-1370 QELQEKLA
+1370 QELQDKLA

-1445 SKAGLMEELSRPGPR
+1445 SKAGLMEELSRPGPW
-1460 GGLCWGQSEDVAALQ
+1460 GGLCWGQSEDVAVLQ

-1505 SDYASGAEWLH
+1505 SDYASGAERLH

-1554 VSLLEAQLPG
+1554 VSLLEAQLHG
-1564 PWAGGVLPEELHSA
+1564 RWAGGVLPEELRSA

-1607 MCHLLNQHLRD
+1607 VCHLLTQHLRD

-1671 HEFVVLRLSK
+1671 HEFVALRLSK
-1681 ELQEKERMIETLQAK
+1681 ELREKERMIETLQAK
-1696 LQEGCET
+1696 LQERCET

-1715 SHSSTSFLSDGPEA
+1715 SNSSASFLSDGPEA

-1735 TSDYSQLQG
+1735 TSEYSQLQG
-1744 GRSKQPSRHL
+1744 DRSEQPSRRL
-1754 ADVTHPAALA
+1754 TDVTHPAALA

-1771 APHQAPA
+1771 APHQASA
-1778 ESIRGYP
+1778 ESIRGYS
-1785 TGPPSQPPPM
+1785 TGPSSQHPPM
-1795 DSSQTCTGLHFDS
+1795 DSGQTRTGLHFDS

-1832 PPAPP
+1832 PPTPS

-1889 SRCLHAPHL
+1889 SRCLHVPHL

-1903 PLQSSAQLDRKAGA
+1903 PLQSSTQLDRKAGA
-1917 TFLESNPLWAQPPMG
+1917 AFLESNPLWAQPPMG

-1938 PFGYPA
+1938 PSGYPA
-1944 SHKLTG
+1944 SHKLMG
-1950 ADLLEGHLV
+1950 ADLLEGHLA

-1993 GHPTNINIQGLA
+1993 GYPTNIYIQGLESA
-2005 STSSRS
+2005 SSLS

-2019 ENQSLQLQ
+2019 ENQSLQLH
-2027 FAHLSREL
+2027 FAHLSRGNGALPPEL
-2035 ERLREATRCRLQE
+2035 EQLRETTRCRLQK
-2048 AEAKNRTLAQELA
+2048 AETENRTLAQELA
-2061 EQLQSGRQ
+2061 EQRQSGRQ

-2076 LQENHHR
+2076 LQENNHR
-2083 LERTVPLLQQQCEEN
+2083 LECTVPLLQQQCQEN

-2118 SQAAPSACSGD
+2118 SQAALSACSGD
-2129 AHRRPPS
+2129 VHRRPPS

-2151 RQLLRGI
+2151 RKLLRGI

-2164 RQQLARWQPEGN
+2164 RQQLARQQPEGN

-2185 AMPDWQPFQVSSPSP
+2185 ATPNWQPFQDSSPSP

-2220 DPAPLAHR
+2220 GPAPLAHQ
-2228 LKEPPMDD
+2228 LKEPPVDD
-2236 PLMRRSAPA
+2236 ALVRRSAPA
-2245 PVGDAPSSLSASKG
+2245 PAGDAPSSSSASKG
-2259 RCQVIGHVD
+2259 GCQVIGHVD

-2273 KQQILEGRTL
+2273 KQLILEGKTL

-2288 SLLQPA
+2288 SLLRPA
-2294 VAMPSLEPR
+2294 LAMPSLEPR
-2303 GPEALDRGS
+2303 GTKALDRGS

-2327 EQCASLLTTFWR
+2327 EQCSSLLTTFWR

-2371 QESLLQRAAERLQDT
+2371 QENLLQRAAERLQDT

-2397 ISHLTQTHAVL
+2397 VSHLTQTHAVL

-2413 NLEKTKPQGSSVK
+2413 NLESLQKSKPQGSSVK
-2426 SPPSIGAGEISVG
+2426 SPPFIGAGEISVG
-2439 SSQHPSHVIP
+2439 LSQHPSHVIP
-2449 AHQEHR
+2449 TNQEHR
-2455 RKRSHPDT
+2455 RKRSCPDT
-2463 LKWQEDRSWPC
+2463 LKWQEDQSWPC

>member
-1 MREICRICAR
+1 MSAGEGEKPR
-11 ELCGNQRRWIFHTAA
+11 
-26 KLNLQVLLSHVL
+26 LS
-38 GKELCRDGKAEFAC
+38 GK
-52 SKCAFMLDRIYRFD
+52 
-66 TVIARIEALSIERL
+66 
-80 QKLLLEKDRLKF
+80 
-92 CIASMY
+92 
-98 RRNNEDSGID
+98 
-108 DKVVGDGTVD
+108 
-118 ISGLPDVRY
+118 
-127 TALLQEDFAY
+127 
-137 SGFECWT
+137 
-144 EHEEHI
+144 
-150 PELHS
+150 
-155 CHASESMGNRP
+155 
-166 RRCHGCATLRVA
+166 
-178 DADYEAICRVPR
+178 
-190 KVARSITC
+190 
-198 GPSTRWPA
+198 
-206 SVCNEESSV
+206 
-215 CEPITADSASAKVPV
+215 
-230 EEENMEEG
+230 
-238 TPGSSVESLDTAVK
+238 
-252 VSPPRQKDEEA
+252 
-263 DKGAKGSEKCDD
+263 
-275 CLDAHTTPNSSSC
+275 
-288 GNRLELALSL
+288 
-298 IKAFDYKPV
+298 
-307 QSPRGSR
+307 
-314 LPIPV
+314 
-319 KSILPCSKPSRD
+319 
-331 LVDGS
+331 
-336 ALLGSV
+336 
-342 NAGSGFL
+342 
-349 SAATKPFPLELSD
+349 
-362 LQELWD
+362 
-368 DLGEDYMP
+368 
-376 LRVQNLPEDHQ
+376 NLPEDHQ

-393 PVASGCMSE
+393 PVASGCVSE
-402 SHAADLQDKIQQYDA
+402 SHAAELQDKIQQYDA

-477 LRDMLH
+477 LRDILH

-498 SQQQQHMAL
+498 SQQQQQHMAL

-532 HQLVEARRATQLLEA
+532 HQLAEARRTTQLLEA

-578 GKVQELWALEGERC
+578 GKVQELRALEWERC

-597 QEQCVQRL
+597 QEQRVQRL
-605 SQSLA
+605 SKRLA

-620 ELLQCQ
+620 ELLQRR
-626 QSLEKNPAVTNAM
+626 QSLEKNPAVTDAM

-704 SLLKAKM
+704 SLLKAKT

-759 VELLT
+759 VEKLT

-769 KLGPGQNEIAEEL
+769 KLGPGQSEIAEEL
-782 CSRLQQKERM
+782 CLRLQQKERM

-822 QRSRVAAEKMVQ
+822 QQSRVAAEKMVQ

-847 QRLVRNESGKNP
+847 QRLVRNEPGKNP
-859 VADGRLLLQKD
+859 AADGRLLLQKD

-879 GGCGNTTATGISK
+879 GGCGNATATGISK
-892 GEDSKYRMEKGH
+892 VEDSKYRMEKG
-904 YSGSFSPVGL
+904 L

-919 ELEKELINAREELE
+919 ELKKELINAREELE

-947 SLQSVVMAQE
+947 SLQSVVTAQE

-1011 ATAESQ
+1011 ATAESR
-1017 GQAATGNRQQQLLL
+1017 GQEATGNRQQQLLL
-1031 MLEGLVAEKS
+1031 MLEGLVVEKS

-1068 RGQTLQAELEG
+1068 RGQTLQVELEG

-1103 LGAFGGQPGRDDAQD
+1103 LGAFGGQPGRDDAAD
-1118 GRADSIE
+1118 GSADSIE
-1125 GEVPPRT
+1125 GEAPPRPT
-1132 ANQQTSQGLPVNSP
+1132 NQQTSQGLRANSP

-1151 QPDLTLASLER
+1151 QPDLLTLAPLER
-1162 DSSLRAELLHIRAK
+1162 DSSLQAELLHVRAK

-1215 LCLKTAELKERLG
+1215 LCLETAELKERLG
-1228 GSPLSERWEDKA
+1228 GCPLSEGWEDKA

-1276 KFLPQLVT
+1276 KFPPQLVA

-1332 APRGMSQQMEASLVG
+1332 APRGTSQQMEASPAG
-1347 SWQRLV
+1347 SWQKLV

-1360 GQLVQCRQHN
+1360 GQLVQCRQRN
-1370 QELQEKLA
+1370 QELQDKLA

-1393 YRTLLSEPLVQQDN
+1393 YRTLLSEPLVQQEN

-1460 GGLCWGQSEDVAALQ
+1460 GGLCWGQSEDVAVLQ

-1564 PWAGGVLPEELHSA
+1564 PWAGGMLPEELRSA

-1607 MCHLLNQHLRD
+1607 VCHLLTQHLRD

-1655 SKLSSRDRSDV
+1655 SKLSSRDRSDM

-1671 HEFVVLRLSK
+1671 HEFVALRLSK
-1681 ELQEKERMIETLQAK
+1681 ELREKERMIETLQAK
-1696 LQEGCET
+1696 LQERCET

-1715 SHSSTSFLSDGPEA
+1715 SNSSASFLSDGLEA

-1735 TSDYSQLQG
+1735 TSEYSQLQG
-1744 GRSKQPSRHL
+1744 DRSEQPSRRL
-1754 ADVTHPAALA
+1754 TDVTHPAALA
-1764 SNPSPAA
+1764 SNPSPTA

-1785 TGPPSQPPPM
+1785 TGPSSQHPPM
-1795 DSSQTCTGLHFDS
+1795 DSGQTRTGLHFDS

-1832 PPAPP
+1832 PPARP

-1889 SRCLHAPHL
+1889 SRCLHVPHL

-1917 TFLESNPLWAQPPMG
+1917 AFLESNPLWAQPPMG

-1938 PFGYPA
+1938 PSGYPA
-1944 SHKLTG
+1944 SHPALTG
-1950 ADLLEGHLV
+1950 ADLLEGHLA

-1993 GHPTNINIQGLA
+1993 GYPTNIYIQGLESA
-2005 STSSRS
+2005 SSLS

-2027 FAHLSREL
+2027 FAHLSRGNGALPPEL
-2035 ERLREATRCRLQE
+2035 ERLREATRCRLQKAE
-2048 AEAKNRTLAQELA
+2048 AENRMLAQELA
-2061 EQLQSGRQ
+2061 EQRQSGRQ

-2076 LQENHHR
+2076 LQENNHR

-2118 SQAAPSACSGD
+2118 SQAAPSACNGD

-2164 RQQLARWQPEGN
+2164 RQQLARQQPEGS

-2185 AMPDWQPFQVSSPSP
+2185 AMPDWQPFQDSSPSP

-2220 DPAPLAHR
+2220 GPAPLAHR
-2228 LKEPPMDD
+2228 MKEPPMDD
-2236 PLMRRSAPA
+2236 PLVRRSAPA
-2245 PVGDAPSSLSASKG
+2245 PAGDAPSSSSASKG
-2259 RCQVIGHVD
+2259 GCQVIGHVD

-2273 KQQILEGRTL
+2273 KQQILEGKTL

-2288 SLLQPA
+2288 SLLRPA
-2294 VAMPSLEPR
+2294 LAMPSLEPR
-2303 GPEALDRGS
+2303 GTEALDWGS
-2312 VQQLLSTASALHQLL
+2312 IQQLLSAASALHQLL

-2339 GALPAAPSPAQPQ
+2339 GALPAAPSPAQHQ

-2371 QESLLQRAAERLQDT
+2371 QENLLQRAAERLQDT

-2397 ISHLTQTHAVL
+2397 VSHLTQTHAVL

-2413 NLEKTKPQGSSVK
+2413 NLESLQKSKPQGSSVK

-2439 SSQHPSHVIP
+2439 LSQHPSHVIP
-2449 AHQEHR
+2449 AQQEHR
-2455 RKRSHPDT
+2455 RKRSRPDT
-2463 LKWQEDRSWPC
+2463 LKWQDQSWPC
-2474 FVHLPS
+2474 FVHFPS

>member
-1 MREICRICAR
+1 
-11 ELCGNQRRWIFHTAA
+11 
-26 KLNLQVLLSHVL
+26 
-38 GKELCRDGKAEFAC
+38 
-52 SKCAFMLDRIYRFD
+52 
-66 TVIARIEALSIERL
+66 
-80 QKLLLEKDRLKF
+80 
-92 CIASMY
+92 
-98 RRNNEDSGID
+98 
-108 DKVVGDGTVD
+108 
-118 ISGLPDVRY
+118 
-127 TALLQEDFAY
+127 
-137 SGFECWT
+137 
-144 EHEEHI
+144 
-150 PELHS
+150 
-155 CHASESMGNRP
+155 
-166 RRCHGCATLRVA
+166 
-178 DADYEAICRVPR
+178 
-190 KVARSITC
+190 
-198 GPSTRWPA
+198 
-206 SVCNEESSV
+206 
-215 CEPITADSASAKVPV
+215 
-230 EEENMEEG
+230 
-238 TPGSSVESLDTAVK
+238 
-252 VSPPRQKDEEA
+252 
-263 DKGAKGSEKCDD
+263 
-275 CLDAHTTPNSSSC
+275 
-288 GNRLELALSL
+288 
-298 IKAFDYKPV
+298 
-307 QSPRGSR
+307 
-314 LPIPV
+314 
-319 KSILPCSKPSRD
+319 
-331 LVDGS
+331 
-336 ALLGSV
+336 
-342 NAGSGFL
+342 
-349 SAATKPFPLELSD
+349 
-362 LQELWD
+362 
-368 DLGEDYMP
+368 
-376 LRVQNLPEDHQ
+376 
-387 QLTQCD
+387 
-393 PVASGCMSE
+393 
-402 SHAADLQDKIQQYDA
+402 
-417 TNKLLQEK
+417 
-425 LNEMNFELKSVQEAS
+425 
-440 QRQDRTIQSLNEALK
+440 
-455 SKESET
+455 
-461 EELYHVIE
+461 
-469 GQSETMAK
+469 
-477 LRDMLH
+477 
-483 RSQLGHLQTSEDPSP
+483 
-498 SQQQQHMAL
+498 
-507 LDLQNTLFCTQLEM
+507 
-521 QKLKRAQWQKE
+521 
-532 HQLVEARRATQLLEA
+532 
-547 AVQEEQQ
+547 
-554 LKEVS
+554 
-559 WKHNQELRSV
+559 
-569 VQQVQAELQ
+569 
-578 GKVQELWALEGERC
+578 
-592 CEIRA
+592 
-597 QEQCVQRL
+597 
-605 SQSLA
+605 
-610 HKEQLLQESQ
+610 
-620 ELLQCQ
+620 
-626 QSLEKNPAVTNAM
+626 
-639 LEKLQQRIKDRD
+639 
-651 AALERAIDEKFCA
+651 
-664 VEEKEQELRQ
+664 
-674 LHLSV
+674 
-679 REREH
+679 
-684 DLERL
+684 
-689 RSVLSSNEATIHSME
+689 
-704 SLLKAKM
+704 
-711 LELEQVTATC
+711 
-721 QNLQWLKEEVE
+721 
-732 AKSSCWQKEQEG
+732 
-744 IIQQLQTSLHDRNKE
+744 
-759 VELLT
+759 
-764 ATLLC
+764 
-769 KLGPGQNEIAEEL
+769 
-782 CSRLQQKERM
+782 
-792 LQDLLS
+792 
-798 DRNRQ
+798 
-803 AGEHE
+803 
-808 TELRELL
+808 
-815 QAVSVRE
+815 
-822 QRSRVAAEKMVQ
+822 MVQ
-834 ALAEKSGEVQFLR
+834 ALAEKSDEVQFLR
-847 QRLVRNESGKNP
+847 QRLVGNEPGKSP
-859 VADGRLLLQKD
+859 AADGRVLQKD

-879 GGCGNTTATGISK
+879 GGCENATTTGISK
-892 GEDSKYRMEKGH
+892 GQDSKYRMER
-904 YSGSFSPVGL
+904 GL

-947 SLQSVVMAQE
+947 SLQSLVTAQE

-1011 ATAESQ
+1011 AKAESR
-1017 GQAATGNRQQQLLL
+1017 GQEATGNRQQQLLL
-1031 MLEGLVAEKS
+1031 TLEGLVVEKS
-1041 RLNEALQAERQLYS
+1041 CLNEALQAERQLYS

-1068 RGQTLQAELEG
+1068 RGQTLQVELEG
-1079 AQALRGRLEE
+1079 VQALRGRLEE
-1089 ALGRSMEHL
+1089 SLGRSMEHL

-1103 LGAFGGQPGRDDAQD
+1103 LGTFGGQPGRDDAED
-1118 GRADSIE
+1118 GSADSIE
-1125 GEVPPRT
+1125 GEAPPRP
-1132 ANQQTSQGLPVNSP
+1132 ANQQTSQGLPANSP

-1151 QPDLTLASLER
+1151 QPDLLTLAPLER
-1162 DSSLRAELLHIRAK
+1162 DSSLQAELLHVRAK

-1215 LCLKTAELKERLG
+1215 LCLETAELKERLG
-1228 GSPLSERWEDKA
+1228 GSPLSEGWEDKA

-1262 LKEQLVLNCPEGES
+1262 LKEQLVLNCPEGKS

-1332 APRGMSQQMEASLVG
+1332 APRGTSQMEACPAG
-1347 SWQRLV
+1347 SWQQLV

-1360 GQLVQCRQHN
+1360 GQLVQCQQRN
-1370 QELQEKLA
+1370 QELQDKLA

-1445 SKAGLMEELSRPGPR
+1445 SKAGLMEELSRPGPW
-1460 GGLCWGQSEDVAALQ
+1460 GGLCWGQSEDVAVLQ

-1496 RRTRSFSST
+1496 HRTRSFSST
-1505 SDYASGAEWLH
+1505 SDYTSGAEWLH

-1564 PWAGGVLPEELHSA
+1564 PWAGGVLPEELRSA

-1607 MCHLLNQHLRD
+1607 VCHLLTQHLRD

-1666 EDKTG
+1666 EDKPG
-1671 HEFVVLRLSK
+1671 HEFVALRLSK
-1681 ELQEKERMIETLQAK
+1681 ELREKERMIETLQAK
-1696 LQEGCET
+1696 LQECCET

-1715 SHSSTSFLSDGPEA
+1715 SNSSASFLSDGPEA

-1735 TSDYSQLQG
+1735 SSEYSQLQG
-1744 GRSKQPSRHL
+1744 DRSEQPSRCL
-1754 ADVTHPAALA
+1754 TDITHAAPLA

-1778 ESIRGYP
+1778 ESIRGYL
-1785 TGPPSQPPPM
+1785 TGPSSQHPPM
-1795 DSSQTCTGLHFDS
+1795 DSGQTRTGLHFDS
-1808 LSKPLSVPLTPAPG
+1808 LSKPLSVPLMPAPG
-1822 PSAFLPFGPP
+1822 PSAFLPFGPPPP

-1878 PLTSDFGEAST
+1878 PLTSDFREAST
-1889 SRCLHAPHL
+1889 SRCLHVPHL

-1917 TFLESNPLWAQPPMG
+1917 AFLESNPLWAQPPMG

-1938 PFGYPA
+1938 PSGYPA

-1950 ADLLEGHLV
+1950 ADLLEGHLA

-1978 REQLEKRLATTAKGN
+1978 REQLEKRLVTTAKGN
-1993 GHPTNINIQGLA
+1993 GYPTNIYIQELESA
-2005 STSSRS
+2005 SSLS
-2011 SETQALRE
+2011 SETKALRE

-2027 FAHLSREL
+2027 FAHLSRGNGVLPAEL
-2035 ERLREATRCRLQE
+2035 EQLRETTRCRLQE
-2048 AEAKNRTLAQELA
+2048 AEAENRTLAQELA
-2061 EQLQSGRQ
+2061 EQRQSGSQ

-2076 LQENHHR
+2076 LQENNHR
-2083 LERTVPLLQQQCEEN
+2083 LECTVPLLQQQCEEN
-2098 QRLCQALCAEL
+2098 QWLCQALCAEL
-2109 RIHETLSSS
+2109 RIHETLSNS
-2118 SQAAPSACSGD
+2118 SQAALSACSGD
-2129 AHRRPPS
+2129 VHRRPPS

-2151 RQLLRGI
+2151 RQLLCGI

-2164 RQQLARWQPEGN
+2164 RQQLARQQPEGS

-2185 AMPDWQPFQVSSPSP
+2185 ATPDWQPFQDSSPSP

-2220 DPAPLAHR
+2220 GPAPLAHR

-2236 PLMRRSAPA
+2236 SLLRRSAPA
-2245 PVGDAPSSLSASKG
+2245 PAGDAPSSLSTSKG
-2259 RCQVIGHVD
+2259 GCQVIGHVD

-2273 KQQILEGRTL
+2273 KQQIREGKTL

-2288 SLLQPA
+2288 SLLRPA
-2294 VAMPSLEPR
+2294 LAMPSLEPR
-2303 GPEALDRGS
+2303 GTEALDWGS
-2312 VQQLLSTASALHQLL
+2312 VQQLLSTTSALHQLL

-2339 GALPAAPSPAQPQ
+2339 GPLSAAPSPAQPQ

-2371 QESLLQRAAERLQDT
+2371 QENRLQRAAERLQDT

-2397 ISHLTQTHAVL
+2397 VSHLTQTHAVL

-2413 NLEKTKPQGSSVK
+2413 NLESLQKSKPQGSSVK
-2426 SPPSIGAGEISVG
+2426 PPPSIGAGEISVG
-2439 SSQHPSHVIP
+2439 LSQHPSHVIP
-2449 AHQEHR
+2449 ANQEHR

-2463 LKWQEDRSWPC
+2463 LKWQEDQSWPC

>member
-1 MREICRICAR
+1 M
-11 ELCGNQRRWIFHTAA
+11 QT
-26 KLNLQVLLSHVL
+26 HVL
-38 GKELCRDGKAEFAC
+38 SDLEMGPVVQTQTLRDFEKHLNDLKKESFSLK
-52 SKCAFMLDRIYRFD
+52 LRIYFLEERMQQKYEASRED
-66 TVIARIEALSIERL
+66 VYKRNIELKVEVESLKQELQERQQTL
-80 QKLLLEKDRLKF
+80 DKAWAAAENLTSRNEAELRRRYEERQQETEHVSELLENK
-92 CIASMY
+92 IQ
-98 RRNNEDSGID
+98 
-108 DKVVGDGTVD
+108 
-118 ISGLPDVRY
+118 
-127 TALLQEDFAY
+127 LLQEEARLAK
-137 SGFECWT
+137 SEAERTAALVEAEKERCL
-144 EHEEHI
+144 
-150 PELHS
+150 ELTKKLK
-155 CHASESMGNRP
+155 EL
-166 RRCHGCATLRVA
+166 T
-178 DADYEAICRVPR
+178 
-190 KVARSITC
+190 K
-198 GPSTRWPA
+198 
-206 SVCNEESSV
+206 
-215 CEPITADSASAKVPV
+215 
-230 EEENMEEG
+230 EEEKRG
-238 TPGSSVESLDTAVK
+238 AQVLRDDHCAALA
-252 VSPPRQKDEEA
+252 QKDKHIEELIQELSA
-263 DKGAKGSEKCDD
+263 REQLIELLATEKQN
-275 CLDAHTTPNSSSC
+275 LLQ
-288 GNRLELALSL
+288 RLEE
-298 IKAFDYKPV
+298 
-307 QSPRGSR
+307 PR
-314 LPIPV
+314 
-319 KSILPCSKPSRD
+319 
-331 LVDGS
+331 
-336 ALLGSV
+336 
-342 NAGSGFL
+342 
-349 SAATKPFPLELSD
+349 EM
-362 LQELWD
+362 E
-368 DLGEDYMP
+368 
-376 LRVQNLPEDHQ
+376 VQNLPEDHQ

-393 PVASGCMSE
+393 PVASGRVSE
-402 SHAADLQDKIQQYDA
+402 SHAAELQDKIQQYDA

-425 LNEMNFELKSVQEAS
+425 LNEMNFELKSIQEAS
-440 QRQDRTIQSLNEALK
+440 QRKDRTIQSLNEALK

-469 GQSETMAK
+469 GQNETMGK

-483 RSQLGHLQTSEDPSP
+483 RSQLGHLQTSEGPSP

-532 HQLVEARRATQLLEA
+532 HQLAEARRTTQLLEA
-547 AVQEEQQ
+547 TVQEEQQ

-559 WKHNQELRSV
+559 WKHNQELRGV

-578 GKVQELWALEGERC
+578 GKVQELWALEREKC

-597 QEQCVQRL
+597 QEQRVQRL
-605 SQSLA
+605 SQRLA
-610 HKEQLLQESQ
+610 HKEQLLQESW
-620 ELLQCQ
+620 ELLQRR
-626 QSLEKNPAVTNAM
+626 QSLEKNPVVTDTM

-674 LHLSV
+674 LHISV

-689 RSVLSSNEATIHSME
+689 RCVLSSNEATIHSME
-704 SLLKAKM
+704 SLLKAKT

-744 IIQQLQTSLHDRNKE
+744 IIQQLQASLHDRNKE
-759 VELLT
+759 VEELT

-769 KLGPGQNEIAEEL
+769 KLGPGQSEIAEEL
-782 CSRLQQKERM
+782 CLCLQRKERM

-803 AGEHE
+803 AGKHE

-815 QAVSVRE
+815 QAMSIRE

-834 ALAEKSGEVQFLR
+834 ALAEKSDEVQFLR
-847 QRLVRNESGKNP
+847 QRLVGNEPGKNP

-879 GGCGNTTATGISK
+879 GGCGNATATGISK
-892 GEDSKYRMEKGH
+892 GEDSKYRMER
-904 YSGSFSPVGL
+904 GL

-947 SLQSVVMAQE
+947 SLQSVVTAQE

-1011 ATAESQ
+1011 ATAESR
-1017 GQAATGNRQQQLLL
+1017 GQETTGNRQQQLLL

-1089 ALGRSMEHL
+1089 SLGRSMEHL

-1103 LGAFGGQPGRDDAQD
+1103 LGAFGGQPGRDDAKD
-1118 GRADSIE
+1118 GSTDSIE
-1125 GEVPPRT
+1125 GEAPPRT
-1132 ANQQTSQGLPVNSP
+1132 VNQQTSQGLPANSP

-1151 QPDLTLASLER
+1151 QPDLLTLAPLER
-1162 DSSLRAELLHIRAK
+1162 DSSLQAELLHVRAK

-1194 KTLMEE
+1194 KALMEE
-1200 AGFSSLSSIRKVLLS
+1200 AGFSSLSPIRKVLLS
-1215 LCLKTAELKERLG
+1215 LCLETAELKEQLG
-1228 GSPLSERWEDKA
+1228 GSPLSEGWEDKA
-1240 EAGGALR
+1240 EARAALC
-1247 TQSRKLQSSETVVTL
+1247 TQNRKLQSSETVVTL
-1262 LKEQLVLNCPEGES
+1262 LKEQLVLNCPEGKS
-1276 KFLPQLVT
+1276 KFPPQLVT

-1320 PGSQA
+1320 PRSQA

-1332 APRGMSQQMEASLVG
+1332 APRGMSQQMEACPAG
-1347 SWQRLV
+1347 SWQQLV

-1360 GQLVQCRQHN
+1360 GQLVQCRQRN
-1370 QELQEKLA
+1370 QELQDKLA

-1393 YRTLLSEPLVQQDN
+1393 YKTLLSEPLVQQDN

-1445 SKAGLMEELSRPGPR
+1445 SKADLMEELSRPGPR
-1460 GGLCWGQSEDVAALQ
+1460 GGLCWGQSEDVAVLQ

-1505 SDYASGAEWLH
+1505 SDYASGAERLH

-1546 DLEWLVHR
+1546 DLEWLIHR

-1564 PWAGGVLPEELHSA
+1564 RWAGGVLPEKLRSA

-1607 MCHLLNQHLRD
+1607 VCHLLTQHLRD

-1671 HEFVVLRLSK
+1671 HEFVALRLSK
-1681 ELQEKERMIETLQAK
+1681 ELREKERMIETLQAK
-1696 LQEGCET
+1696 LQELCET

-1715 SHSSTSFLSDGPEA
+1715 SNSSASFLSDGPEA

-1735 TSDYSQLQG
+1735 SSEYSQLQG
-1744 GRSKQPSRHL
+1744 DRSEQPSRRL
-1754 ADVTHPAALA
+1754 TDVTHPAALA

-1771 APHQAPA
+1771 APHQASA

-1785 TGPPSQPPPM
+1785 TGPSSQHPPM
-1795 DSSQTCTGLHFDS
+1795 DSGQTRTGLHFDS

-1832 PPAPP
+1832 PPTPS

-1889 SRCLHAPHL
+1889 SRCLHVPHL

-1917 TFLESNPLWAQPPMG
+1917 AFLESNPLWAQPPMG

-1938 PFGYPA
+1938 PSGYPA

-1950 ADLLEGHLV
+1950 ADLLEGHLA

-1993 GHPTNINIQGLA
+1993 GYPTNIYIQGLESA
-2005 STSSRS
+2005 SSLS

-2027 FAHLSREL
+2027 FAHLSRGNGALPPEL
-2035 ERLREATRCRLQE
+2035 EQLRETTRCRLQK
-2048 AEAKNRTLAQELA
+2048 AETENRTLAQELA
-2061 EQLQSGRQ
+2061 EQRQSGRQ

-2076 LQENHHR
+2076 LQENNHR
-2083 LERTVPLLQQQCEEN
+2083 LECTVPLLQQQCEEN

-2118 SQAAPSACSGD
+2118 SQAALSACSGD
-2129 AHRRPPS
+2129 VHRRPPS

-2164 RQQLARWQPEGN
+2164 RQQLARQQPEGS

-2185 AMPDWQPFQVSSPSP
+2185 ATPNWQPFQDSSPSP

-2220 DPAPLAHR
+2220 GPAPLAHQ
-2228 LKEPPMDD
+2228 LKEPPVDD
-2236 PLMRRSAPA
+2236 ALVRRSAPA
-2245 PVGDAPSSLSASKG
+2245 PAGDAPSSSSASKG
-2259 RCQVIGHVD
+2259 GCQVIGHVD

-2273 KQQILEGRTL
+2273 KQQILDGKML

-2288 SLLQPA
+2288 SLLRPA
-2294 VAMPSLEPR
+2294 LAMPCLEPR
-2303 GPEALDRGS
+2303 GTEALDRSS

-2327 EQCASLLTTFWR
+2327 EQCSSLLTTFWR
-2339 GALPAAPSPAQPQ
+2339 GALLVAPSPAQPQ

-2371 QESLLQRAAERLQDT
+2371 QENLLQRAAERLQDT

-2397 ISHLTQTHAVL
+2397 VSHLTQTHAVL

-2413 NLEKTKPQGSSVK
+2413 NLESLQKSKPQGSSVK

-2439 SSQHPSHVIP
+2439 LSQHPSHVIP
-2449 AHQEHR
+2449 TNQEHR
-2455 RKRSHPDT
+2455 RKRSCPDT
-2463 LKWQEDRSWPC
+2463 LKWQEDQSWPC

>member
-80 QKLLLEKDRLKF
+80 QKLLVEKDRLKF

-98 RRNNEDSGID
+98 RRNNENSGID
-108 DKVVGDGTVD
+108 DKVVGDVTVD
-118 ISGLPDVRY
+118 ISGLPDIRY

-144 EHEEHI
+144 EHDEHI
-150 PELHS
+150 LEPHS
-155 CHASESMGNRP
+155 CHASESVGNRP
-166 RRCHGCATLRVA
+166 RRCHGCAVLRVA

-190 KVARSITC
+190 KVARSISC

-206 SVCNEESSV
+206 SICNEESSV
-215 CEPITADSASAKVPV
+215 CEPITADSGNAKVPV
-230 EEENMEEG
+230 EEESMEEG
-238 TPGSSVESLDTAVK
+238 TPGSSVESLDATVE

-263 DKGAKGSEKCDD
+263 DKGVKGSEKCDD
-275 CLDAHTTPNSSSC
+275 SSDARTTPNSSLY

-336 ALLGSV
+336 ALPGSV

-368 DLGEDYMP
+368 DLCEDYLP

-393 PVASGCMSE
+393 SVASGHVSE
-402 SHAADLQDKIQQYDA
+402 SHAAELQDKIQQYNS
-417 TNKLLQEK
+417 TNK
-425 LNEMNFELKSVQEAS
+425 
-440 QRQDRTIQSLNEALK
+440 
-455 SKESET
+455 ES
-461 EELYHVIE
+461 
-469 GQSETMAK
+469 
-477 LRDMLH
+477 R
-483 RSQLGHLQTSEDPSP
+483 
-498 SQQQQHMAL
+498 
-507 LDLQNTLFCTQLEM
+507 
-521 QKLKRAQWQKE
+521 
-532 HQLVEARRATQLLEA
+532 
-547 AVQEEQQ
+547 
-554 LKEVS
+554 
-559 WKHNQELRSV
+559 
-569 VQQVQAELQ
+569 
-578 GKVQELWALEGERC
+578 
-592 CEIRA
+592 
-597 QEQCVQRL
+597 
-605 SQSLA
+605 
-610 HKEQLLQESQ
+610 
-620 ELLQCQ
+620 ELLQCW
-626 QSLEKNPAVTNAM
+626 QSLEKNPVVTDAM

-651 AALERAIDEKFCA
+651 AALERAIDQKFFA
-664 VEEKEQELRQ
+664 VEEREQELRQ
-674 LHLSV
+674 LHLSE

-704 SLLKAKM
+704 SLLKAKA
-711 LELEQVTATC
+711 LELEQMSATC

-759 VELLT
+759 VEELT

-769 KLGPGQNEIAEEL
+769 KLGPGQGEIVEEL
-782 CSRLQQKERM
+782 CLRLQRKERM

-815 QAVSVRE
+815 QAVSARE

-834 ALAEKSGEVQFLR
+834 ALTEKSGEVQFLR
-847 QRLVRNESGKNP
+847 QRLVEKELGKNLA
-859 VADGRLLLQKD
+859 ADSRLLLQKD
-870 KQPFQELLP
+870 KQPFQLLEAAVQEEQQLKEVSWKHNQELRGVVQQVQAELQHKAQQLRTLEGERCCEIRAQEQRVQRLSQRLAHKEQLLQELLP
-879 GGCGNTTATGISK
+879 GGCGNATTTGISK
-892 GEDSKYRMEKGH
+892 GEDSKFRMEK
-904 YSGSFSPVGL
+904 GL

-919 ELEKELINAREELE
+919 ELEKELVNAREELE

-947 SLQSVVMAQE
+947 SLQSVVTAQE

-967 ESLTRNI
+967 ESLTRKI

-1011 ATAESQ
+1011 VTAESR
-1017 GQAATGNRQQQLLL
+1017 GQEATGNRRQQLLL
-1031 MLEGLVAEKS
+1031 MLEGLVAERS

-1055 SLVKFHAHPDSPE
+1055 SLVKFHTHPNRYSYCSKPGE
-1068 RGQTLQAELEG
+1068 PNQQVFPTP
-1079 AQALRGRLEE
+1079 
-1089 ALGRSMEHL
+1089 
-1098 RRLET
+1098 
-1103 LGAFGGQPGRDDAQD
+1103 AFQWSSLVSGKGQPGREYAGDISAE
-1118 GRADSIE
+1118 GIK
-1125 GEVPPRT
+1125 GEVPPR
-1132 ANQQTSQGLPVNSP
+1132 AASQQTRQGLPEKSP
-1146 EAKAA
+1146 VAKAA
-1151 QPDLTLASLER
+1151 QPDLLTLAPLER
-1162 DSSLRAELLHIRAK
+1162 ESSLQAELLRVRAK

-1182 QKAKVEGELWEL
+1182 QKAKVVGELWEL

-1200 AGFSSLSSIRKVLLS
+1200 AGFSSLSPIRKALLS
-1215 LCLKTAELKERLG
+1215 LCLETAELKERLG
-1228 GSPLSERWEDKA
+1228 EAPLSEGWEDEA
-1240 EAGGALR
+1240 ETREALH
-1247 TQSRKLQSSETVVTL
+1247 TQSKKLQSSETVFTL
-1262 LKEQLVLNCPEGES
+1262 LKDQLVLNCLEGES
-1276 KFLPQLVT
+1276 KFPPQLIT
-1284 GMATEIDRLRA
+1284 GMATEIDQLRA
-1295 EMGVASGKRPALEGQ
+1295 EMGVAPGKRPALEGQ

-1325 VELGPAQ
+1325 VELGPPQ
-1332 APRGMSQQMEASLVG
+1332 APRGISQQMEGSPAG

-1353 EPRVGPS
+1353 EPGVGPS
-1360 GQLVQCRQHN
+1360 GQLVQCRQRN
-1370 QELQEKLA
+1370 QELQDKLA

-1393 YRTLLSEPLVQQDN
+1393 YRTLLTGEPSVQQDN

-1445 SKAGLMEELSRPGPR
+1445 SKAGLMEELSRLGPR
-1460 GGLCWGQSEDVAALQ
+1460 EGLCWGQSEDVAVLQ
-1475 QHVRELQL
+1475 QHVRELKV

-1496 RRTRSFSST
+1496 RRARSFSST
-1505 SDYASGAEWLH
+1505 SDYASGAERLR
-1516 KPVPSATDEDEGWQS
+1516 KLVPSATDEDEGWQS

-1546 DLEWLVHR
+1546 DLKWLVHR

-1564 PWAGGVLPEELHSA
+1564 PRAGGVLPEELRSA
-1578 VWPGKYDSLIQAQA
+1578 IWPGKYDSLIQAQA
-1592 RELSHLRQKMREGRS
+1592 RELSHLRQKMREGHS
-1607 MCHLLNQHLRD
+1607 VCHLLTQHLRD

-1655 SKLSSRDRSDV
+1655 SKLNSRDRSDV

-1671 HEFVVLRLSK
+1671 HEFVALRLSK
-1681 ELQEKERMIETLQAK
+1681 ELREKERMIETLQAK
-1696 LQEGCET
+1696 LQERCET

-1715 SHSSTSFLSDGPEA
+1715 SNSSTSFLSDGPEA

-1735 TSDYSQLQG
+1735 TSEYSQLQG
-1744 GRSKQPSRHL
+1744 DRRERPSRRL
-1754 ADVTHPAALA
+1754 TDDTHPAALA

-1778 ESIRGYP
+1778 ESIRGFP
-1785 TGPPSQPPPM
+1785 TGPSSQHHPM
-1795 DSSQTCTGLHFDS
+1795 DGGQTRTGLHFDS

-1822 PSAFLPFGPP
+1822 PSFFLPFGPP

-1863 LGERGPLAAPPVKPL
+1863 LGERGPLAAPPVKPV
-1878 PLTSDFGEAST
+1878 PLAGDFGEAST
-1889 SRCLHAPHL
+1889 SRCLHVPHL
-1898 TPQSC
+1898 APQSR

-1917 TFLESNPLWAQPPMG
+1917 AFPENNPLWARPHT
-1932 ALYGHL
+1932 AAFYGHL
-1938 PFGYPA
+1938 PSGYPA

-1950 ADLLEGHLV
+1950 ADLLEGHLA

-1978 REQLEKRLATTAKGN
+1978 REQLENRLAATAKGN
-1993 GHPTNINIQGLA
+1993 GSPTNIYIQGLESA
-2005 STSSRS
+2005 SPLS
-2011 SETQALRE
+2011 SETRALRE

-2027 FAHLSREL
+2027 LAHLSRESPGDALELLPMKPVRTLGKSPFCEQTVFRTPSSHNFHLPGSDLKAFSILCTSVRFPQALPPEL
-2035 ERLREATRCRLQE
+2035 ERLHEATRCRLQE
-2048 AEAKNRTLAQELA
+2048 AEAENRTLAEELA
-2061 EQLQSGRQ
+2061 EQRQSSCQLQ
-2069 LREERLA
+2069 EERLA
-2076 LQENHHR
+2076 LQENNRR
-2083 LERTVPLLQQQCEEN
+2083 LARTVPRLQQQCEEN
-2098 QRLCQALCAEL
+2098 QRLSQALCAEL
-2109 RIHETLSSS
+2109 RVHETLSGS
-2118 SQAAPSACSGD
+2118 SQAAPS
-2129 AHRRPPS
+2129 
-2136 SSELGAL
+2136 EL
-2143 LAEVRTLR
+2143 
-2151 RQLLRGI
+2151 
-2158 QVNSAL
+2158 
-2164 RQQLARWQPEGN
+2164 
-2176 AAPLFAAHQ
+2176 
-2185 AMPDWQPFQVSSPSP
+2185 
-2200 PVRDVGMSSPAP
+2200 PV
-2212 LSPPALLS
+2212 
-2220 DPAPLAHR
+2220 
-2228 LKEPPMDD
+2228 DD
-2236 PLMRRSAPA
+2236 PLARRSGPA
-2245 PVGDAPSSLSASKG
+2245 PPGDATSCSSASKG
-2259 RCQVIGHVD
+2259 GCQVIGHVD
-2268 DYYTL
+2268 DYCAL
-2273 KQQILEGRTL
+2273 KQQILEGKTM

-2288 SLLQPA
+2288 SLLRPA
-2294 VAMPSLEPR
+2294 LTMPSLEPR
-2303 GPEALDRGS
+2303 GTEALERGS
-2312 VQQLLSTASALHQLL
+2312 VRQLLSATSALRQLL
-2327 EQCASLLTTFWR
+2327 ERCASLLATFWR
-2339 GALPAAPSPAQPQ
+2339 GALPAAPSLAQHQ

-2371 QESLLQRAAERLQDT
+2371 QENLLRNAAERLQDT

-2397 ISHLTQTHAVL
+2397 VSHCLV
-2408 RKART
+2408 RT
-2413 NLEKTKPQGSSVK
+2413 PGPTPYD
-2426 SPPSIGAGEISVG
+2426 PPKRNMTINREIPVG
-2439 SSQHPSHVIP
+2439 LSQHPSHVIL
-2449 AHQEHR
+2449 ARQEHR

-2463 LKWQEDRSWPC
+2463 LKRQKDQSWPC

>member
-190 KVARSITC
+190 KVARSISC
-198 GPSTRWPA
+198 GPSARWPA
-206 SVCNEESSV
+206 SVCNEE

-230 EEENMEEG
+230 EEESMEEG
-238 TPGSSVESLDTAVK
+238 TPGSSVESLDTTVK

-349 SAATKPFPLELSD
+349 NAATKPFPLELSD

-393 PVASGCMSE
+393 PVASGCVSE
-402 SHAADLQDKIQQYDA
+402 SHAAELQDKIQQYDA

-477 LRDMLH
+477 LRDILH

-498 SQQQQHMAL
+498 SQQQQQHMAL

-532 HQLVEARRATQLLEA
+532 HQLAEARRTTQLLEA

-578 GKVQELWALEGERC
+578 GKVQELRALEWERC

-597 QEQCVQRL
+597 QEQRVQRL
-605 SQSLA
+605 SKRLA

-620 ELLQCQ
+620 ELLQRR
-626 QSLEKNPAVTNAM
+626 QSLEKNPAVTDAM

-704 SLLKAKM
+704 SLLKAKT

-759 VELLT
+759 VEKLT

-769 KLGPGQNEIAEEL
+769 KLGPGQSEIAEEL
-782 CSRLQQKERM
+782 CLRLQQKERM

-822 QRSRVAAEKMVQ
+822 QQSRVAAEKMVQ

-847 QRLVRNESGKNP
+847 QRLVRNEPGKNP
-859 VADGRLLLQKD
+859 AADGRLLLQKD

-879 GGCGNTTATGISK
+879 GGCGNATATGISK
-892 GEDSKYRMEKGH
+892 VEDSKYRMEKG
-904 YSGSFSPVGL
+904 L

-919 ELEKELINAREELE
+919 ELKKELINAREELE

-947 SLQSVVMAQE
+947 SLQSVVTAQE

-1011 ATAESQ
+1011 ATAESR
-1017 GQAATGNRQQQLLL
+1017 GQEATGNRQQQLLL
-1031 MLEGLVAEKS
+1031 MLEGLVVEKS

-1068 RGQTLQAELEG
+1068 RGQTLQVELEG

-1103 LGAFGGQPGRDDAQD
+1103 LGAFGGQPGRDDAAD
-1118 GRADSIE
+1118 GSADSIE
-1125 GEVPPRT
+1125 GEAPPRPT
-1132 ANQQTSQGLPVNSP
+1132 NQQTSQGLRANSP

-1151 QPDLTLASLER
+1151 QPDLLTLAPLER
-1162 DSSLRAELLHIRAK
+1162 DSSLQAELLHVRAK

-1215 LCLKTAELKERLG
+1215 LCLETAELKERLG
-1228 GSPLSERWEDKA
+1228 GCPLSEGWEDKA

-1276 KFLPQLVT
+1276 KFPPQLVA

-1332 APRGMSQQMEASLVG
+1332 APRGTSQQMEASPAG
-1347 SWQRLV
+1347 SWQKLV

-1360 GQLVQCRQHN
+1360 GQLVQCRQRN
-1370 QELQEKLA
+1370 QELQDKLA

-1393 YRTLLSEPLVQQDN
+1393 YRTLLSEPLVQQEN

-1460 GGLCWGQSEDVAALQ
+1460 GGLCWGQSEDVAVLQ

-1564 PWAGGVLPEELHSA
+1564 PWAGGMLPEELRSA

-1607 MCHLLNQHLRD
+1607 VCHLLTQHLRD

-1655 SKLSSRDRSDV
+1655 SKLSSRDRSDM

-1671 HEFVVLRLSK
+1671 HEFVALRLSK
-1681 ELQEKERMIETLQAK
+1681 ELREKERMIETLQAK
-1696 LQEGCET
+1696 LQERCET

-1715 SHSSTSFLSDGPEA
+1715 SNSSASFLSDGLEA

-1735 TSDYSQLQG
+1735 TN
-1744 GRSKQPSRHL
+1744 
-1754 ADVTHPAALA
+1754 VTHPAALA
-1764 SNPSPAA
+1764 SNPSPTA

-1785 TGPPSQPPPM
+1785 TGPSSQHPPM
-1795 DSSQTCTGLHFDS
+1795 DSGQTRTGLHFDS

-1832 PPAPP
+1832 PPARP

-1889 SRCLHAPHL
+1889 SRCLHVPHL

-1917 TFLESNPLWAQPPMG
+1917 AFLESNPLWAQPPMG

-1938 PFGYPA
+1938 PSGYPA
-1944 SHKLTG
+1944 SHPALTG
-1950 ADLLEGHLV
+1950 ADLLEGHLA

-1993 GHPTNINIQGLA
+1993 GYPTNIYIQGLESA
-2005 STSSRS
+2005 SSLS

-2027 FAHLSREL
+2027 FAHLSRGNGALPPEL
-2035 ERLREATRCRLQE
+2035 ERLREATRCRLQKAE
-2048 AEAKNRTLAQELA
+2048 AENRMLAQELA
-2061 EQLQSGRQ
+2061 EQRQSGRQ

-2076 LQENHHR
+2076 LQENNHR

-2118 SQAAPSACSGD
+2118 SQAAPSACNGD

-2164 RQQLARWQPEGN
+2164 RQQLARQQPEGS

-2185 AMPDWQPFQVSSPSP
+2185 AMPDWQPFQDSSPSP

-2220 DPAPLAHR
+2220 GPAPLAHR
-2228 LKEPPMDD
+2228 MKEPPMDD
-2236 PLMRRSAPA
+2236 PLVRRSAPA
-2245 PVGDAPSSLSASKG
+2245 PAGDAPSSSSASKG
-2259 RCQVIGHVD
+2259 GCQVIGHVD

-2273 KQQILEGRTL
+2273 KQQILEGKTL

-2288 SLLQPA
+2288 SLLRPA
-2294 VAMPSLEPR
+2294 LAMPSLEPR
-2303 GPEALDRGS
+2303 GTEALDWGS
-2312 VQQLLSTASALHQLL
+2312 IQQLLSAASALHQLL

-2339 GALPAAPSPAQPQ
+2339 GALPAAPSPAQHQ

-2371 QESLLQRAAERLQDT
+2371 QENLLQRAAERLQDT

-2397 ISHLTQTHAVL
+2397 VSHLTQTHAVL

-2413 NLEKTKPQGSSVK
+2413 NLESLQKSKPQGSSVK

-2439 SSQHPSHVIP
+2439 LSQHPSHVIP
-2449 AHQEHR
+2449 AQQEHR
-2455 RKRSHPDT
+2455 RKRSRPDT
-2463 LKWQEDRSWPC
+2463 LKWQDQSWPC
-2474 FVHLPS
+2474 FVHFPS

>member
-1 MREICRICAR
+1 MSNGYRTLSQHLNDLKKENFSLKLRIYFLEERMQQKYEASREDVYKRNIELMVEVESLKR
-11 ELCGNQRRWIFHTAA
+11 ELQEKQQTLDKAWAAAENLTSRNEAELRRRFEERQQETE
-26 KLNLQVLLSHVL
+26 HVS
-38 GKELCRDGKAEFAC
+38 E
-52 SKCAFMLDRIYRFD
+52 
-66 TVIARIEALSIERL
+66 
-80 QKLLLEKDRLKF
+80 LLENK
-92 CIASMY
+92 IQ
-98 RRNNEDSGID
+98 
-108 DKVVGDGTVD
+108 
-118 ISGLPDVRY
+118 
-127 TALLQEDFAY
+127 LLQEEARLAK
-137 SGFECWT
+137 SEAERMAALAEAEKGRCLELT
-144 EHEEHI
+144 KKLKELTKEEVKRGAQV
-150 PELHS
+150 LHDD
-155 CHASESMGNRP
+155 H
-166 RRCHGCATLRVA
+166 CAALA
-178 DADYEAICRVPR
+178 
-190 KVARSITC
+190 
-198 GPSTRWPA
+198 
-206 SVCNEESSV
+206 
-215 CEPITADSASAKVPV
+215 
-230 EEENMEEG
+230 
-238 TPGSSVESLDTAVK
+238 
-252 VSPPRQKDEEA
+252 QKDKRIEELIQELSA
-263 DKGAKGSEKCDD
+263 REQLIELLATEKQN
-275 CLDAHTTPNSSSC
+275 LLQ
-288 GNRLELALSL
+288 RLEE
-298 IKAFDYKPV
+298 
-307 QSPRGSR
+307 PR
-314 LPIPV
+314 
-319 KSILPCSKPSRD
+319 
-331 LVDGS
+331 
-336 ALLGSV
+336 
-342 NAGSGFL
+342 
-349 SAATKPFPLELSD
+349 EM
-362 LQELWD
+362 E
-368 DLGEDYMP
+368 
-376 LRVQNLPEDHQ
+376 VQNLPEDHQ

-393 PVASGCMSE
+393 PVASGRVSE
-402 SHAADLQDKIQQYDA
+402 SHAAELQDKIQQYDA
-417 TNKLLQEK
+417 TNK
-425 LNEMNFELKSVQEAS
+425 
-440 QRQDRTIQSLNEALK
+440 
-455 SKESET
+455 T

-469 GQSETMAK
+469 GQNETMAK

-483 RSQLGHLQTSEDPSP
+483 RSQLGHLQTSEGPSP
-498 SQQQQHMAL
+498 SQQHMAL

-521 QKLKRAQWQKE
+521 QKLKRAQRQKE
-532 HQLVEARRATQLLEA
+532 QQLAEARRVTQLLEA

-578 GKVQELWALEGERC
+578 GKVQELRALEGERC
-592 CEIRA
+592 CEIQA
-597 QEQCVQRL
+597 QEQRVQRL
-605 SQSLA
+605 SQRLA
-610 HKEQLLQESQ
+610 HKEQLLQESR
-620 ELLQCQ
+620 ELLQRR
-626 QSLEKNPAVTNAM
+626 QSFEKNPAVTDAL

-679 REREH
+679 RERER

-689 RSVLSSNEATIHSME
+689 RSVLSSNEATIHSMD
-704 SLLKAKM
+704 SLLKAKT
-711 LELEQVTATC
+711 LELEQVSATC

-759 VELLT
+759 VEELT

-769 KLGPGQNEIAEEL
+769 KLGPGQSEIAEEL
-782 CSRLQQKERM
+782 CLRLQRKERM

-815 QAVSVRE
+815 QAVSTRE

-847 QRLVRNESGKNP
+847 QQLVGKEPGKNP
-859 VADGRLLLQKD
+859 AADGRPLLQKD

-879 GGCGNTTATGISK
+879 GGCRNATATGISK
-892 GEDSKYRMEKGH
+892 GEDSKYRMEKG
-904 YSGSFSPVGL
+904 P
-914 LETAA
+914 LEMAA
-919 ELEKELINAREELE
+919 ELEKELVSAREELE
-933 LMARKERESRLELS
+933 LMSRKERESRLELS
-947 SLQSVVMAQE
+947 SLQSVVTAQE

-1011 ATAESQ
+1011 ATAESR
-1017 GQAATGNRQQQLLL
+1017 GQEATGNRRQQLLL
-1031 MLEGLVAEKS
+1031 MLEGLVTEKS

-1055 SLVKFHAHPDSPE
+1055 SLVKFHTHPDSPE
-1068 RGQTLQAELEG
+1068 RGQTLRAELEG

-1103 LGAFGGQPGRDDAQD
+1103 LGAFGGQPGREDAED
-1118 GRADSIE
+1118 GSPDSIE
-1125 GEVPPRT
+1125 GEAPPGAT
-1132 ANQQTSQGLPVNSP
+1132 SQQTSQGLPVNSLV
-1146 EAKAA
+1146 AKAA
-1151 QPDLTLASLER
+1151 QPDLLTLDHLER
-1162 DSSLRAELLHIRAK
+1162 NSSLQAELFHIRAK

-1200 AGFSSLSSIRKVLLS
+1200 AGFSSLSPIRKALLS
-1215 LCLKTAELKERLG
+1215 LCLETAELKERLG
-1228 GSPLSERWEDKA
+1228 GSPLSEGCEDEA
-1240 EAGGALR
+1240 EARGALR
-1247 TQSRKLQSSETVVTL
+1247 TQSRKPQSSETVVTL

-1276 KFLPQLVT
+1276 KFPSQLVT
-1284 GMATEIDRLRA
+1284 GMATEINRLRA
-1295 EMGVASGKRPALEGQ
+1295 EMGVAPSKRPALEGQ

-1332 APRGMSQQMEASLVG
+1332 APRGMSQQMKGSPAG
-1347 SWQRLV
+1347 SWQQLV
-1353 EPRVGPS
+1353 EPAVGPS
-1360 GQLVQCRQHN
+1360 GQLVQCRQRN
-1370 QELQEKLA
+1370 QELQDKLA

-1445 SKAGLMEELSRPGPR
+1445 SKAGLMEELSQPGPR
-1460 GGLCWGQSEDVAALQ
+1460 GGLCWGQSEDVAILQ
-1475 QHVRELQL
+1475 QHVRELQV

-1505 SDYASGAEWLH
+1505 SDYASGAERLH
-1516 KPVPSATDEDEGWQS
+1516 KLVPSATDEDEGWQS

-1564 PWAGGVLPEELHSA
+1564 PRAGGVLPEELRSA

-1607 MCHLLNQHLRD
+1607 VCRLLTQHLRD

-1671 HEFVVLRLSK
+1671 HEFVALRLSK
-1681 ELQEKERMIETLQAK
+1681 ELREKERMIETLQAK
-1696 LQEGCET
+1696 LQERCET

-1715 SHSSTSFLSDGPEA
+1715 SNSSASFLSDAPEA

-1735 TSDYSQLQG
+1735 TSEYSQLQG
-1744 GRSKQPSRHL
+1744 VRSEQPSRHL
-1754 ADVTHPAALA
+1754 TDVTHPAALA

-1785 TGPPSQPPPM
+1785 TGPSSQHHPM
-1795 DSSQTCTGLHFDS
+1795 DGGQTRTGLHFDS

-1863 LGERGPLAAPPVKPL
+1863 LGERGPLAAPPVKPV
-1878 PLTSDFGEAST
+1878 PLASNFREAST
-1889 SRCLHAPHL
+1889 SRCLHVPHL

-1903 PLQSSAQLDRKAGA
+1903 PLQRSTQLDRKAGA
-1917 TFLESNPLWAQPPMG
+1917 AFLESNSLWAQPHMG

-1938 PFGYPA
+1938 PSGYPD

-1950 ADLLEGHLV
+1950 ADLLEGHLA

-1993 GHPTNINIQGLA
+1993 GYPTNIYIQGLE
-2005 STSSRS
+2005 SVSSLS

-2027 FAHLSREL
+2027 FTHLSREL
-2035 ERLREATRCRLQE
+2035 ERLREAMYCRLQE
-2048 AEAKNRTLAQELA
+2048 AEAENRTLAQELA
-2061 EQLQSGRQ
+2061 EQRQSGRQ

-2076 LQENHHR
+2076 LQENNHR
-2083 LERTVPLLQQQCEEN
+2083 LECTVPLLQQQCEEN
-2098 QRLCQALCAEL
+2098 QRLCQALCTEL
-2109 RIHETLSSS
+2109 RVHETLSGS

-2129 AHRRPPS
+2129 AHCRPPS
-2136 SSELGAL
+2136 SSELDTL

-2164 RQQLARWQPEGN
+2164 RQQLARQKPEGS
-2176 AAPLFAAHQ
+2176 AVPLFATHQ
-2185 AMPDWQPFQVSSPSP
+2185 AMPDWQPFQDSSPSP

-2220 DPAPLAHR
+2220 APAPLAHR
-2228 LKEPPMDD
+2228 MKEPPVDN
-2236 PLMRRSAPA
+2236 PLVRRSAPA
-2245 PVGDAPSSLSASKG
+2245 PARDAPSSSSASKG
-2259 RCQVIGHVD
+2259 GCQVIGHVD

-2273 KQQILEGRTL
+2273 KQQILEGKTL
-2283 VHQMA
+2283 VHQIA

-2294 VAMPSLEPR
+2294 LAMPSLEPH
-2303 GPEALDRGS
+2303 GTEALERGS
-2312 VQQLLSTASALHQLL
+2312 VRQLLSTTSALHQLL
-2327 EQCASLLTTFWR
+2327 EQCASLLATFWR

-2352 TAEQAMKDELLA
+2352 TVEQAMKDELLA

-2371 QESLLQRAAERLQDT
+2371 QENLLQSAAERLQDT

-2397 ISHLTQTHAVL
+2397 VSHLTQTHAVL

-2413 NLEKTKPQGSSVK
+2413 NLEKSKPQGSSVK
-2426 SPPSIGAGEISVG
+2426 SLPSIGTGEISVG
-2439 SSQHPSHVIP
+2439 LSQYPTHVIP
-2449 AHQEHR
+2449 ARQEHG
-2455 RKRSHPDT
+2455 RKRSRPHT
-2463 LKWQEDRSWPC
+2463 LKWQEDQSWPR

>member
-190 KVARSITC
+190 KVARSISC

-230 EEENMEEG
+230 EEESMEEG
-238 TPGSSVESLDTAVK
+238 TPGSSVESLDTTVK

-349 SAATKPFPLELSD
+349 NAATKPFPLELSD

-393 PVASGCMSE
+393 AVASGCVSE
-402 SHAADLQDKIQQYDA
+402 SHAAELQDKIQQYDA

-440 QRQDRTIQSLNEALK
+440 RRQDRTIQSLNEALK

-483 RSQLGHLQTSEDPSP
+483 RSQLGHLQTSEGPSP

-532 HQLVEARRATQLLEA
+532 HQLAEARRTTQLLEA
-547 AVQEEQQ
+547 VVQEEQQ

-578 GKVQELWALEGERC
+578 GKVQELRALEGERC

-597 QEQCVQRL
+597 QEQRVQRL
-605 SQSLA
+605 SNRLA

-620 ELLQCQ
+620 ELLQRR
-626 QSLEKNPAVTNAM
+626 QSLEKNPAVTDAM

-704 SLLKAKM
+704 SLLKAKT

-759 VELLT
+759 VEELT

-769 KLGPGQNEIAEEL
+769 KLGPGQSEIAEEL
-782 CSRLQQKERM
+782 CLRLQQKERM

-822 QRSRVAAEKMVQ
+822 QRSRVAAKKMVQ

-847 QRLVRNESGKNP
+847 QRLVRNEPGKNP
-859 VADGRLLLQKD
+859 AADGRLLLQKD

-879 GGCGNTTATGISK
+879 GGCGNATATGISK
-892 GEDSKYRMEKGH
+892 VEDSKYRMEKG
-904 YSGSFSPVGL
+904 L

-919 ELEKELINAREELE
+919 ELKKELINAREELE

-947 SLQSVVMAQE
+947 SLQSVVTAQE

-967 ESLTRNI
+967 ESLTRKI

-1011 ATAESQ
+1011 ATAESR
-1017 GQAATGNRQQQLLL
+1017 GQEATGNRQQQLLL
-1031 MLEGLVAEKS
+1031 MLEGLVVEKS

-1068 RGQTLQAELEG
+1068 RGQTLQVELEG

-1103 LGAFGGQPGRDDAQD
+1103 LGAFGGQPGRDDAED
-1118 GRADSIE
+1118 GSADSIE
-1125 GEVPPRT
+1125 GEAPPRT
-1132 ANQQTSQGLPVNSP
+1132 ANQQTSQGLRANSP

-1151 QPDLTLASLER
+1151 QPDLLTLAPLER
-1162 DSSLRAELLHIRAK
+1162 DSSLQAELLHVRAK

-1182 QKAKVEGELWEL
+1182 QKVKVEGELWEL

-1215 LCLKTAELKERLG
+1215 LCLETAELKERLG
-1228 GSPLSERWEDKA
+1228 GSPLSEGWEDKA

-1276 KFLPQLVT
+1276 KFPPQLVA

-1332 APRGMSQQMEASLVG
+1332 APRGTSQQMEASPAG
-1347 SWQRLV
+1347 SWQQLV

-1360 GQLVQCRQHN
+1360 GQLVQCRQRN
-1370 QELQEKLA
+1370 QELQDKLA

-1393 YRTLLSEPLVQQDN
+1393 YRTLLSEPLVQQEN

-1460 GGLCWGQSEDVAALQ
+1460 GGLCWGQSEDVAVLQ

-1564 PWAGGVLPEELHSA
+1564 PWAGGVLPEELRSA

-1607 MCHLLNQHLRD
+1607 VCHLLTQHLRD

-1671 HEFVVLRLSK
+1671 HEFVALRLSK
-1681 ELQEKERMIETLQAK
+1681 ELREKERMIETLQAK
-1696 LQEGCET
+1696 LQERCET

-1715 SHSSTSFLSDGPEA
+1715 SNSSASFLSDGPEA

-1735 TSDYSQLQG
+1735 TSEYSQLQG
-1744 GRSKQPSRHL
+1744 DRSEQPSRRL
-1754 ADVTHPAALA
+1754 TDVTHPAALA

-1785 TGPPSQPPPM
+1785 TGPSSQHPPM
-1795 DSSQTCTGLHFDS
+1795 DSGQTRTGLHFDS

-1889 SRCLHAPHL
+1889 SRCLHVPHL

-1917 TFLESNPLWAQPPMG
+1917 AFLESNPLWAQPPMG

-1938 PFGYPA
+1938 PSGYPA
-1944 SHKLTG
+1944 SHLALTG
-1950 ADLLEGHLV
+1950 ADLLEGHLA

-1993 GHPTNINIQGLA
+1993 GYPTNIYIQGLESA
-2005 STSSRS
+2005 SSLS

-2027 FAHLSREL
+2027 FAHLSRGNGALPPEL
-2035 ERLREATRCRLQE
+2035 ERLREATRCRLQKAE
-2048 AEAKNRTLAQELA
+2048 AENRMLAQELA
-2061 EQLQSGRQ
+2061 EQRQSGCQ

-2076 LQENHHR
+2076 LQENNHR

-2129 AHRRPPS
+2129 VHRRPPS

-2164 RQQLARWQPEGN
+2164 RQQLARQQPEGS

-2185 AMPDWQPFQVSSPSP
+2185 AMPDWQPFQDSSPSP

-2220 DPAPLAHR
+2220 GPAPLAHR
-2228 LKEPPMDD
+2228 MKEPPMDD
-2236 PLMRRSAPA
+2236 PLVRRSAPA
-2245 PVGDAPSSLSASKG
+2245 PAGDAPSSSSASKG
-2259 RCQVIGHVD
+2259 GCQVIGHMD

-2273 KQQILEGRTL
+2273 KQQILEGKTL

-2288 SLLQPA
+2288 SLLRPA
-2294 VAMPSLEPR
+2294 LAMPSLEPR
-2303 GPEALDRGS
+2303 GTEALDWGS
-2312 VQQLLSTASALHQLL
+2312 IQQLLSAANALHQLL

-2371 QESLLQRAAERLQDT
+2371 QENLLQRAAERLQDT

-2397 ISHLTQTHAVL
+2397 VSHW
-2408 RKART
+2408 
-2413 NLEKTKPQGSSVK
+2413 
-2426 SPPSIGAGEISVG
+2426 EISAG
-2439 SSQHPSHVIP
+2439 LSQHPSRVIP

-2455 RKRSHPDT
+2455 RKRSRPDT
-2463 LKWQEDRSWPC
+2463 LKWQDQSWPC

>member
-1 MREICRICAR
+1 MSNGYRTLSQHLNDLKKENFSLKLRIYFLEERMQQKYEASREDVYKRNI
-11 ELCGNQRRWIFHTAA
+11 ELKVEVESLKQELQERQQTLDKAWAAAENLTSCNEAEFQRRYEERQQE
-26 KLNLQVLLSHVL
+26 KEHVS
-38 GKELCRDGKAEFAC
+38 E
-52 SKCAFMLDRIYRFD
+52 
-66 TVIARIEALSIERL
+66 
-80 QKLLLEKDRLKF
+80 LLENK
-92 CIASMY
+92 IQ
-98 RRNNEDSGID
+98 
-108 DKVVGDGTVD
+108 
-118 ISGLPDVRY
+118 
-127 TALLQEDFAY
+127 LLQEEARLAK
-137 SGFECWT
+137 SEAERTAALVEAEKGRCL
-144 EHEEHI
+144 
-150 PELHS
+150 ELTKKLK
-155 CHASESMGNRP
+155 EL
-166 RRCHGCATLRVA
+166 T
-178 DADYEAICRVPR
+178 
-190 KVARSITC
+190 K
-198 GPSTRWPA
+198 
-206 SVCNEESSV
+206 
-215 CEPITADSASAKVPV
+215 
-230 EEENMEEG
+230 EEEKRG
-238 TPGSSVESLDTAVK
+238 AQVLRDDHCAALA
-252 VSPPRQKDEEA
+252 QKDKHIEELIQELSA
-263 DKGAKGSEKCDD
+263 REQLIELLATEKQN
-275 CLDAHTTPNSSSC
+275 LLQ
-288 GNRLELALSL
+288 RLEE
-298 IKAFDYKPV
+298 
-307 QSPRGSR
+307 PR
-314 LPIPV
+314 
-319 KSILPCSKPSRD
+319 
-331 LVDGS
+331 
-336 ALLGSV
+336 
-342 NAGSGFL
+342 
-349 SAATKPFPLELSD
+349 EM
-362 LQELWD
+362 E
-368 DLGEDYMP
+368 
-376 LRVQNLPEDHQ
+376 VQNLPEDHQ

-393 PVASGCMSE
+393 PVASGRVSE
-402 SHAADLQDKIQQYDA
+402 SHAAELQDKIQQYDA

-425 LNEMNFELKSVQEAS
+425 LNEMNFELKSIQEAS

-469 GQSETMAK
+469 GQNETMGK

-483 RSQLGHLQTSEDPSP
+483 RSQLGHLQTSEGPSP

-532 HQLVEARRATQLLEA
+532 HQLAEARRTTQLLEA
-547 AVQEEQQ
+547 TVQEEQQ

-559 WKHNQELRSV
+559 WKHNQELRGV

-578 GKVQELWALEGERC
+578 GKVQELWALEGEKC

-597 QEQCVQRL
+597 QEQRVQRL
-605 SQSLA
+605 SQRLA
-610 HKEQLLQESQ
+610 HKEQLLQESW
-620 ELLQCQ
+620 ELLQRR
-626 QSLEKNPAVTNAM
+626 QSLEKNPVVTDTM
-639 LEKLQQRIKDRD
+639 LEKLQQRIKHRD

-674 LHLSV
+674 LHISV

-704 SLLKAKM
+704 SLLKAKT

-732 AKSSCWQKEQEG
+732 AKSNCWQKEQEG
-744 IIQQLQTSLHDRNKE
+744 IIQQLQASLHDRNKE
-759 VELLT
+759 VEELT

-769 KLGPGQNEIAEEL
+769 KLGPGQSEIAEEL
-782 CSRLQQKERM
+782 CLRLQRKERM

-815 QAVSVRE
+815 QAMSIRE

-834 ALAEKSGEVQFLR
+834 ALAEKSDEVQFLR
-847 QRLVRNESGKNP
+847 QRLVGNEPGKNP

-879 GGCGNTTATGISK
+879 GGCGNSTATRISK
-892 GEDSKYRMEKGH
+892 GEDSKYRMER
-904 YSGSFSPVGL
+904 GL

-947 SLQSVVMAQE
+947 SLQSVVTAQE

-1011 ATAESQ
+1011 ATAESR
-1017 GQAATGNRQQQLLL
+1017 GQEVTGNRQQQLLL

-1089 ALGRSMEHL
+1089 SLGRSMEHL

-1103 LGAFGGQPGRDDAQD
+1103 LGAFGGQPGRDDAKD
-1118 GRADSIE
+1118 GSTDSIE
-1125 GEVPPRT
+1125 GEAPPRT
-1132 ANQQTSQGLPVNSP
+1132 VNQQTSQGLPANSP

-1151 QPDLTLASLER
+1151 QPDLLTLAPLER
-1162 DSSLRAELLHIRAK
+1162 DSSLQAELLHVRAK

-1194 KTLMEE
+1194 KALMEE

-1215 LCLKTAELKERLG
+1215 LCLETAELKEQLG
-1228 GSPLSERWEDKA
+1228 GSPLSEGWEDKA
-1240 EAGGALR
+1240 EARAALC
-1247 TQSRKLQSSETVVTL
+1247 TQNSKLQSSETVVTL

-1276 KFLPQLVT
+1276 KFPPQLVT
-1284 GMATEIDRLRA
+1284 GMATEIDRLWT

-1320 PGSQA
+1320 PRSQA

-1332 APRGMSQQMEASLVG
+1332 APRGMSQQMEACPAG
-1347 SWQRLV
+1347 SWQQLV

-1360 GQLVQCRQHN
+1360 GQLVQCRQRN
-1370 QELQEKLA
+1370 QELQDKLA

-1445 SKAGLMEELSRPGPR
+1445 SKAGLMEELSRPGPW
-1460 GGLCWGQSEDVAALQ
+1460 GGLCWGQSEDVAVLQ

-1505 SDYASGAEWLH
+1505 SDYASGAERLH

-1554 VSLLEAQLPG
+1554 VSLLEAQLHG
-1564 PWAGGVLPEELHSA
+1564 RWAGGVLPEELRSA

-1607 MCHLLNQHLRD
+1607 VCHLLTQHLRD

-1671 HEFVVLRLSK
+1671 HEFVALRLSK
-1681 ELQEKERMIETLQAK
+1681 ELREKERMIETLQAK
-1696 LQEGCET
+1696 LQERCET

-1715 SHSSTSFLSDGPEA
+1715 SNSSASFLSDGPEA

-1735 TSDYSQLQG
+1735 TSEYSQLQG
-1744 GRSKQPSRHL
+1744 DRSEQPSRRL
-1754 ADVTHPAALA
+1754 TDVTHPAALA

-1771 APHQAPA
+1771 APHQASA
-1778 ESIRGYP
+1778 ESIRGYS
-1785 TGPPSQPPPM
+1785 TGPSSQHPPM
-1795 DSSQTCTGLHFDS
+1795 DSGQTRTGLHFDS

-1832 PPAPP
+1832 PPTPS

-1889 SRCLHAPHL
+1889 SRCLHVPHL

-1903 PLQSSAQLDRKAGA
+1903 PLQSSTQLDRKAGA
-1917 TFLESNPLWAQPPMG
+1917 AFLESNPLWAQPPMG

-1938 PFGYPA
+1938 PSGYPA
-1944 SHKLTG
+1944 SHKLMG
-1950 ADLLEGHLV
+1950 ADLLEGHLA

-1993 GHPTNINIQGLA
+1993 GYPTNIYIQGLESA
-2005 STSSRS
+2005 SSLS

-2019 ENQSLQLQ
+2019 ENQSLQLH
-2027 FAHLSREL
+2027 FAHLSRGNGALPPEL
-2035 ERLREATRCRLQE
+2035 EQLRETTRCRLQK
-2048 AEAKNRTLAQELA
+2048 AETENRTLAQELA
-2061 EQLQSGRQ
+2061 EQRQSGRQ

-2076 LQENHHR
+2076 LQENNHR
-2083 LERTVPLLQQQCEEN
+2083 LECTVPLLQQQCQEN

-2118 SQAAPSACSGD
+2118 SQAALSACSGD
-2129 AHRRPPS
+2129 VHRRPPS

-2151 RQLLRGI
+2151 RKLLRGI

-2164 RQQLARWQPEGN
+2164 RQQLARQQPEGN

-2185 AMPDWQPFQVSSPSP
+2185 ATPNWQPFQDSSPSP

-2220 DPAPLAHR
+2220 GPAPLAHQ
-2228 LKEPPMDD
+2228 LKEPPVDD
-2236 PLMRRSAPA
+2236 ALVRRSAPA
-2245 PVGDAPSSLSASKG
+2245 PAGDAPSSSSASKG
-2259 RCQVIGHVD
+2259 GCQVIGHVD

-2273 KQQILEGRTL
+2273 KQLILEGKTL

-2288 SLLQPA
+2288 SLLRPA
-2294 VAMPSLEPR
+2294 LAMPSLEPR
-2303 GPEALDRGS
+2303 GTKALDRGS

-2327 EQCASLLTTFWR
+2327 EQCSSLLTTFWR

-2371 QESLLQRAAERLQDT
+2371 QENLLQRAAERLQDT

-2397 ISHLTQTHAVL
+2397 VSHLTQTHAVL

-2413 NLEKTKPQGSSVK
+2413 NLESLQKSKPQGSSVK
-2426 SPPSIGAGEISVG
+2426 SPPFIGAGEISVG
-2439 SSQHPSHVIP
+2439 LSQHPSHVIP
-2449 AHQEHR
+2449 TNQEHR
-2455 RKRSHPDT
+2455 RKRSCPDT
-2463 LKWQEDRSWPC
+2463 LKWQEDQSWPC

>member
-1 MREICRICAR
+1 MRSPVGAGTARAPASHGPGCCCCSREAPGLDPAEMCTPAWGDYCDGDGKEMVPGASHMTAVLCDALEQGNLGISDEDPLRQTPMSGLFETAHHPVPAQTLPGLEQSPLMQTHVLSDLEMGPVVQTQTLRDFEKHLNDLKKENFSLKLRIYFLEERMQQKYEASREDVYKRNIELKVEVESLKR
-11 ELCGNQRRWIFHTAA
+11 ELQEKQQTLNKAWAAAENLTSRNEAELRRHYEEQQQETE
-26 KLNLQVLLSHVL
+26 HVS
-38 GKELCRDGKAEFAC
+38 E
-52 SKCAFMLDRIYRFD
+52 
-66 TVIARIEALSIERL
+66 
-80 QKLLLEKDRLKF
+80 LLENK
-92 CIASMY
+92 IQ
-98 RRNNEDSGID
+98 
-108 DKVVGDGTVD
+108 
-118 ISGLPDVRY
+118 
-127 TALLQEDFAY
+127 LLQEEARLAK
-137 SGFECWT
+137 SEAERTAALAEAEKGRCL
-144 EHEEHI
+144 
-150 PELHS
+150 ELTKKLK
-155 CHASESMGNRP
+155 EL
-166 RRCHGCATLRVA
+166 T
-178 DADYEAICRVPR
+178 
-190 KVARSITC
+190 K
-198 GPSTRWPA
+198 
-206 SVCNEESSV
+206 
-215 CEPITADSASAKVPV
+215 
-230 EEENMEEG
+230 EEEKRG
-238 TPGSSVESLDTAVK
+238 AQVLRDDHCAALA
-252 VSPPRQKDEEA
+252 QKDKRIEELIQELSA
-263 DKGAKGSEKCDD
+263 REELIELLATEKQN
-275 CLDAHTTPNSSSC
+275 LLQ
-288 GNRLELALSL
+288 RLEE
-298 IKAFDYKPV
+298 
-307 QSPRGSR
+307 PR
-314 LPIPV
+314 
-319 KSILPCSKPSRD
+319 
-331 LVDGS
+331 
-336 ALLGSV
+336 
-342 NAGSGFL
+342 
-349 SAATKPFPLELSD
+349 EM
-362 LQELWD
+362 E
-368 DLGEDYMP
+368 
-376 LRVQNLPEDHQ
+376 VQNLPEDHQ

-393 PVASGCMSE
+393 PVASGCVSE
-402 SHAADLQDKIQQYDA
+402 SHAAELQDKIQQYDA

-477 LRDMLH
+477 LRDILH

-498 SQQQQHMAL
+498 SQQQQQHMAL

-532 HQLVEARRATQLLEA
+532 HQLAEARRTTQLLEA

-578 GKVQELWALEGERC
+578 GKVQELRALEWERC

-597 QEQCVQRL
+597 QEQRVQRL
-605 SQSLA
+605 SKRLA

-620 ELLQCQ
+620 ELLQRR
-626 QSLEKNPAVTNAM
+626 QSLEKNPAVTDAM

-704 SLLKAKM
+704 SLLKAKT

-759 VELLT
+759 VEKLT

-769 KLGPGQNEIAEEL
+769 KLGPGQSEIAEEL
-782 CSRLQQKERM
+782 CLRLQQKERM

-822 QRSRVAAEKMVQ
+822 QQSRVAAEKMVQ

-847 QRLVRNESGKNP
+847 QRLVRNEPGKNP
-859 VADGRLLLQKD
+859 AADGRLLLQKD

-879 GGCGNTTATGISK
+879 GGCGNATATGISK
-892 GEDSKYRMEKGH
+892 VEDSKYRMEKG
-904 YSGSFSPVGL
+904 L

-919 ELEKELINAREELE
+919 ELKKELINAREELE

-947 SLQSVVMAQE
+947 SLQSVVTAQE

-1011 ATAESQ
+1011 ATAESR
-1017 GQAATGNRQQQLLL
+1017 GQEATGNRQQQLLL
-1031 MLEGLVAEKS
+1031 MLEGLVVEKS

-1068 RGQTLQAELEG
+1068 RGQTLQVELEG

-1103 LGAFGGQPGRDDAQD
+1103 LGAFGGQPGRDDAAD
-1118 GRADSIE
+1118 GSADSIE
-1125 GEVPPRT
+1125 GEAPPRPT
-1132 ANQQTSQGLPVNSP
+1132 NQQTSQGLRANSP

-1151 QPDLTLASLER
+1151 QPDLLTLAPLER
-1162 DSSLRAELLHIRAK
+1162 DSSLQAELLHVRAK

-1215 LCLKTAELKERLG
+1215 LCLETAELKERLG
-1228 GSPLSERWEDKA
+1228 GCPLSEGWEDKA

-1276 KFLPQLVT
+1276 KFPPQLVA

-1332 APRGMSQQMEASLVG
+1332 APRGTSQQMEASPAG
-1347 SWQRLV
+1347 SWQKLV

-1360 GQLVQCRQHN
+1360 GQLVQCRQRN
-1370 QELQEKLA
+1370 QELQDKLA

-1393 YRTLLSEPLVQQDN
+1393 YRTLLSEPLVQQEN

-1460 GGLCWGQSEDVAALQ
+1460 GGLCWGQSEDVAVLQ

-1564 PWAGGVLPEELHSA
+1564 PWAGGMLPEELRSA

-1607 MCHLLNQHLRD
+1607 VCHLLTQHLRD

-1655 SKLSSRDRSDV
+1655 SKLSSRDRSDM

-1671 HEFVVLRLSK
+1671 HEFVALRLSK
-1681 ELQEKERMIETLQAK
+1681 ELREKERMIETLQAK
-1696 LQEGCET
+1696 LQERCET

-1715 SHSSTSFLSDGPEA
+1715 SNSSASFLSDGLEA

-1735 TSDYSQLQG
+1735 TSEYSQLQG
-1744 GRSKQPSRHL
+1744 DRSEQPSRRL
-1754 ADVTHPAALA
+1754 TDVTHPAALA
-1764 SNPSPAA
+1764 SNPSPTA

-1785 TGPPSQPPPM
+1785 TGPSSQHPPM
-1795 DSSQTCTGLHFDS
+1795 DSGQTRTGLHFDS

-1832 PPAPP
+1832 PPARP

-1889 SRCLHAPHL
+1889 SRCLHVPHL

-1917 TFLESNPLWAQPPMG
+1917 AFLESNPLWAQPPMG

-1938 PFGYPA
+1938 PSGYPA
-1944 SHKLTG
+1944 SHPALTG
-1950 ADLLEGHLV
+1950 ADLLEGHLA

-1993 GHPTNINIQGLA
+1993 GYPTNIYIQGLESA
-2005 STSSRS
+2005 SSLS

-2027 FAHLSREL
+2027 FAHLSRGNGALPPEL
-2035 ERLREATRCRLQE
+2035 ERLREATRCRLQKAE
-2048 AEAKNRTLAQELA
+2048 AENRMLAQELA
-2061 EQLQSGRQ
+2061 EQRQSGRQ

-2076 LQENHHR
+2076 LQENNHR

-2118 SQAAPSACSGD
+2118 SQAAPSACNGD

-2164 RQQLARWQPEGN
+2164 RQQLARQQPEGS

-2185 AMPDWQPFQVSSPSP
+2185 AMPDWQPFQDSSPSP

-2220 DPAPLAHR
+2220 GPAPLAHR
-2228 LKEPPMDD
+2228 MKEPPMDD
-2236 PLMRRSAPA
+2236 PLVRRSAPA
-2245 PVGDAPSSLSASKG
+2245 PAGDAPSSSSASKG
-2259 RCQVIGHVD
+2259 GCQVIGHVD

-2273 KQQILEGRTL
+2273 KQQILEGKTL

-2288 SLLQPA
+2288 SLLRPA
-2294 VAMPSLEPR
+2294 LAMPSLEPR
-2303 GPEALDRGS
+2303 GTEALDWGS
-2312 VQQLLSTASALHQLL
+2312 IQQLLSAASALHQLL

-2339 GALPAAPSPAQPQ
+2339 GALPAAPSPAQHQ

-2371 QESLLQRAAERLQDT
+2371 QENLLQRAAERLQDT

-2397 ISHLTQTHAVL
+2397 VSHLTQTHAVL

-2413 NLEKTKPQGSSVK
+2413 NLESLQKSKPQGSSVK

-2439 SSQHPSHVIP
+2439 LSQHPSHVIP
-2449 AHQEHR
+2449 AQQEHR
-2455 RKRSHPDT
+2455 RKRSRPDT
-2463 LKWQEDRSWPC
+2463 LKWQDQSWPC
-2474 FVHLPS
+2474 FVHFPS